1 MAIHEDV
8 FGGGN
13 AIEVV
18 VRWHEKAISDF
29 NKNSPKSYE
38 QIKQLLE
45 GKELKCYW
53 LKVKDIEQRII
64 TPFQDQEFQFE
75 IYAEWDEKLFSHKIK
90 VKTNKKTRVVSPL
103 SIPQEKEYLIEE
115 TCRFV
120 FIDINDA
127 RFPVRE
133 QLDLFERVSKL
144 DILPKTRIEN
154 DLEIWDK
161 YILAQD
167 ILLKRYAQPF
177 PVKRYY
183 PLLEVKSESGNVSR
197 YKFKV
202 DLHPPDTTDYKEIE
216 EELRTE
222 FNIYEQFDPEG
233 NIQLKFD
240 DIFRGLDFVI
250 EKKFKQVLERE
261 KAIACILQIKALS
274 SSDTLL
280 NELKTVMPNCTF
292 SSDFKTKQISVFSSD
307 TKINQIPQQIFREY
321 GLRRLGVVAF
331 LRITDSSGKFNV
343 EYRKQELSEKLP
355 FRDFERAKTQFA
367 SGIVRYRNELFKNPN
382 VSSVKFRIGEIYQV
396 SKQNDGTFTDE
407 FWIDLKRDL
416 YNLDFK
422 VEANETTNTLS
433 FDFAT
438 REECIE
444 KYNKL
449 KAISK
454 FQTVYSPDKPDFK
467 FKVKTNLIKNKS
479 DKQLFYERLENLR
492 GVDFQ
497 FALPAKEGVKRTEYL
512 PIGKL
517 MANESDLTS
526 LVFSIPLRRKE
537 EKAAAKKLLE
547 YTDEKL
553 PIPSVEP
560 NLKGDQAKIGW
571 LVQAMAKLSNPTEK
585 PNGKPVNEKLG
596 QFIFDSSK
604 AEEIFKDIS
613 KDSEEWQRVRSNE
626 MLKLNDSQREAVV
639 AALNARDLCLL
650 QGPPGTGK
658 TTVIAELIWQFI
670 SQNQNQKILLTSE
683 TNLAVDNA
691 IEKLIN
697 KEHTLVKPLRIFGKD
712 AKVEEEGKCFSLD
725 RIQQWVDPELYKKQ
739 QEEKESEVEQVALLE
754 DIEEDEDEIT
764 NDNINNNA
772 VKKWMERIAESAH
785 KNSNGKYENAL
796 KNWAIELTQ
805 PVKETRKYFADKYF
819 KYVNVVG
826 STCSSAGSDTF
837 IKSYGKIFLDNY
849 NVVSKLLY
857 LIENAPFSNTIFKS
871 LALLEIPTPN
881 LSVYYDLRQSYYD
894 DYNRMIERLSDSG
907 NDKNLN
913 LFKSEGYKRRETF
926 LNLKSHVESILFPL
940 LRSFA
945 VNFDVVIMDEASKA
959 TPPEMLLPLCF
970 GKKSIVIGDHK
981 QLPPMLNEKEFKEAL
996 LEIKD
1001 PRGKILSEEI
1011 NRDFVETSQFE
1022 RLIMNPKVSKSII
1035 ARLNV
1040 QYRMHPKIN
1049 NVIKQFYTGETD
1061 KGLNPAEELL
1071 EHADDTNLSNPF
1083 SRHHGLLHDQFIKPD
1098 IHTIW
1103 VNVDEPEE
1111 PSGTSRINDREVE
1124 AVKTVLTYL
1133 KNASGFNEY
1142 FTHWDSLKDE
1152 DKRMQEQEVG
1162 IISFYGHQVKKLQ
1175 DVRKYAQNDLNIPV
1189 RLKTVDKFQGME
1201 RNIVIVST
1209 VRSNKIIRNG
1219 IVESNSDI
1227 GFAKAPERLN
1237 VALSRARRLLVVVGN
1252 LHFFESYKDKS
1263 GNAIYKNAID
1273 VIRQEGLVIDD
1284 YKKLNCYK

>member
-1 MAIHEDV
+1 MSFNEDV

-13 AIEVV
+13 AIEIV

-64 TPFQDQEFQFE
+64 IPFQDQEFQFE

-120 FIDINDA
+120 FIDINDV

-144 DILPKTRIEN
+144 DILPKTKIEN

-183 PLLEVKSESGNVSR
+183 PLLEVKSENGNVSR

-321 GLRRLGVVAF
+321 GLRRLGVVAS

-396 SKQNDGTFTDE
+396 SKQNDGTLTDE

-697 KEHTLVKPLRIFGKD
+697 KEHTLVKPLRFGKD
-712 AKVEEEGKCFSLD
+712 TKFEEEGKKYSFN
-725 RIQQWVDPELYKKQ
+725 RIMKWVDEKY
-739 QEEKESEVEQVALLE
+739 EEEEFEDDSSEENDDEEIVKE
-754 DIEEDEDEIT
+754 DPG
-764 NDNINNNA
+764 NNA
-772 VKKWMERIAESAH
+772 VQIWMNRIAESAH

-796 KNWAIELTQ
+796 KNWAIELSQ
-805 PVKETRKYFADKYF
+805 PERNVKKYFADKYF
-819 KYVNVVG
+819 KFANVVG
-826 STCSSAGSDTF
+826 STCSSAGSGSFNRDYAKIF
-837 IKSYGKIFLDNY
+837 NAGFNPKVASEILWLFDNKPDSGKIW
-849 NVVSKLLY
+849 
-857 LIENAPFSNTIFKS
+857 
-871 LALLEIPTPN
+871 ALLEELGLDGEWHNRSQIPE
-881 LSVYYDLRQSYYD
+881 LKAAIKQ
-894 DYNRMIERLSDSG
+894 
-907 NDKNLN
+907 KLN
-913 LFKSEGYKRRETF
+913 TT
-926 LNLKSHVESILFPL
+926 
-940 LRSFA
+940 
-945 VNFDVVIMDEASKA
+945 FDVVIMDEASKA

-1011 NRDFVETSQFE
+1011 NREFVETSQFE

-1273 VIRQEGLVIDD
+1273 IIRQEGLVIDD
-1284 YKKLNCYK
+1284 YKKLNRYK

>member
-321 GLRRLGVVAF
+321 GLRRLGVVAS

-396 SKQNDGTFTDE
+396 SKQNDGTLTDE

-479 DKQLFYERLENLR
+479 DKQLFHERLENLR

-697 KEHTLVKPLRIFGKD
+697 KEHTLVKPLRFGKD
-712 AKVEEEGKCFSLD
+712 TKFEEEGKKYSFN
-725 RIQQWVDPELYKKQ
+725 RIMKWVDEKY
-739 QEEKESEVEQVALLE
+739 EEEEFEDDSSEENDDEEVVKE
-754 DIEEDEDEIT
+754 DPG
-764 NDNINNNA
+764 NNA
-772 VKKWMERIAESAH
+772 VQIWMNRIAESAH

-796 KNWAIELTQ
+796 KNWAIELSQ
-805 PVKETRKYFADKYF
+805 PERNVKKYFADKYF
-819 KYVNVVG
+819 KFANVVG
-826 STCSSAGSDTF
+826 STCSSAGSGSFNRD
-837 IKSYGKIFLDNY
+837 YAKIFNSGF
-849 NVVSKLLY
+849 NPKVASEVLY
-857 LIENAPFSNTIFKS
+857 LIDTYPNSGKIW
-871 LALLEIPTPN
+871 ALLEELGLN
-881 LSVYYDLRQSYYD
+881 GEWH
-894 DYNRMIERLSDSG
+894 NRSQFPEL
-907 NDKNLN
+907 K
-913 LFKSEGYKRRETF
+913 TF
-926 LNLKSHVESILFPL
+926 LSQKLNTI
-940 LRSFA
+940 
-945 VNFDVVIMDEASKA
+945 FDVVIMDEASKA

-970 GKKSIVIGDHK
+970 ARKSIVIGDHK

-1011 NRDFVETSQFE
+1011 NREFVETSQFE

-1061 KGLNPAEELL
+1061 KGLNPAEELI

-1111 PSGTSRINDREVE
+1111 PSGTSRINDKEVE

-1273 VIRQEGLVIDD
+1273 IIRQEGLVIDD
-1284 YKKLNCYK
+1284 YKKLNRYK

>member
-1 MAIHEDV
+1 MYNEEDV

-18 VRWHEKAISDF
+18 VRWHEKAIADF
-29 NKNSPKSYE
+29 NKNSAKSYE

-45 GKELKCYW
+45 GKELKCHW

-64 TPFQDQEFQFE
+64 IPFQNQEFQFE

-103 SIPQEKEYLIEE
+103 SVPQEKEYLIEE
-115 TCRFV
+115 SCRFV
-120 FIDINDA
+120 FIDINDVH
-127 RFPVRE
+127 FPVRE

-167 ILLKRYAQPF
+167 ILLKRYTQPF

-222 FNIYEQFDPEG
+222 LNIYEQFDPEG

-274 SSDTLL
+274 SPDTLL

-307 TKINQIPQQIFREY
+307 TKINQIPQQIYREY
-321 GLRRLGVVAF
+321 GLRRLGVVAS
-331 LRITDSSGKFNV
+331 LRITDSCGKFTV
-343 EYRKQELSEKLP
+343 EFRKQELSEKLP
-355 FRDFERAKTQFA
+355 FRDFERAKNQFA

-396 SKQNDGTFTDE
+396 SKQNDGTLTDE

-497 FALPAKEGVKRTEYL
+497 FALPTKEGVMSTEYL

-526 LVFSIPLRRKE
+526 LVLSISLRRKD
-537 EKAAAKKLLE
+537 EKVAAKKLLE

-613 KDSEEWQRVRSNE
+613 KDSEEWQRVHSNE

-697 KEHTLVKPLRIFGKD
+697 KEHTLVKPLRFGKD
-712 AKVEEEGKCFSLD
+712 TKFEEEGKKYSFN
-725 RIQQWVDPELYKKQ
+725 RIMKWVDEKY
-739 QEEKESEVEQVALLE
+739 EEEEFEDDSSEENDDEEIVKE
-754 DIEEDEDEIT
+754 DPG
-764 NDNINNNA
+764 NNA
-772 VKKWMERIAESAH
+772 VQIWMNRIAESAH

-796 KNWAIELTQ
+796 KNWAIELGQ
-805 PVKETRKYFADKYF
+805 PERNVKKYFADKYF
-819 KYVNVVG
+819 KFANVVG
-826 STCSSAGSDTF
+826 STCSSAGSGSFNRDYAKIF
-837 IKSYGKIFLDNY
+837 NSGFNPKVASEILWLFDNKPDSGKIW
-849 NVVSKLLY
+849 
-857 LIENAPFSNTIFKS
+857 
-871 LALLEIPTPN
+871 ALLEKLGLDGEWHNRSQIPE
-881 LSVYYDLRQSYYD
+881 LKASIKQ
-894 DYNRMIERLSDSG
+894 
-907 NDKNLN
+907 KLN
-913 LFKSEGYKRRETF
+913 TT
-926 LNLKSHVESILFPL
+926 
-940 LRSFA
+940 
-945 VNFDVVIMDEASKA
+945 FDVVIMDEASKA

-1011 NRDFVETSQFE
+1011 NREFVETSQFE

-1061 KGLNPAEELL
+1061 KGLNPAEELI

-1142 FTHWDSLKDE
+1142 FTHWDSLKNE
-1152 DKRMQEQEVG
+1152 DKRIQEQEVG

-1273 VIRQEGLVIDD
+1273 IIRQEGLVIDD
-1284 YKKLNCYK
+1284 YKKLNRYK

>member
-1 MAIHEDV
+1 M
-8 FGGGN
+8 
-13 AIEVV
+13 V

-29 NKNSPKSYE
+29 DKNSPKSYE

-64 TPFQDQEFQFE
+64 IPFQDQEFQFE

-120 FIDINDA
+120 FIDINDG

-177 PVKRYY
+177 LVKRYY

-222 FNIYEQFDPEG
+222 FQIFEQFDADG
-233 NIQLKFD
+233 NIKLKYD
-240 DIFRGLDFVI
+240 DIFRGLDFAI
-250 EKKFKQVLERE
+250 EKKFKAVLERE
-261 KAIACILQIKALS
+261 KTIKCVLQLRALPAYEV
-274 SSDTLL
+274 LA
-280 NELKTVMPNCTF
+280 NELKGLMPNCRI
-292 SSDFKTKQISVFSSD
+292 SVDGKTNQISIFSSD
-307 TKINQIPQQIFREY
+307 TKINQIPANKIQEY
-321 GLRRLGVVAF
+321 GLRRIGVISKYV
-331 LRITDSSGKFNV
+331 ITEKSGKVSTVFKKKSLPENLL
-343 EYRKQELSEKLP
+343 RK
-355 FRDFERAKTQFA
+355 DFEQAKYSFGAESIRQ
-367 SGIVRYRNELFKNPN
+367 SKSINGYDISN
-382 VSSVKFRIGEIYQV
+382 VSKVLIGEYYQV
-396 SKQNDGTFTDE
+396 TKNNDGLFSDE
-407 FWIDLKRDL
+407 FWSDLKRDL

-422 VEANETTNTLS
+422 TITNELSNTIS
-433 FDFAT
+433 FDFIDF
-438 REECIE
+438 EECLS
-444 KYNKL
+444 KFNKL
-449 KAISK
+449 KDLKKFGFSK
-454 FQTVYSPDKPDFK
+454 TPDRPDFV

-537 EKAAAKKLLE
+537 EKAAAKKLQE

-697 KEHTLVKPLRIFGKD
+697 KEHTLVKPLRFGK
-712 AKVEEEGKCFSLD
+712 ATKFEEEGKKYSFN
-725 RIQQWVDPELYKKQ
+725 RIMKWVDEKF
-739 QEEKESEVEQVALLE
+739 EEEEFEDDSSEENDDEEIPRE
-754 DIEEDEDEIT
+754 DSG
-764 NDNINNNA
+764 NNA
-772 VKKWMERIAESAH
+772 VQIWMNRIAESAH

-796 KNWAIELTQ
+796 KNWAIELSQ
-805 PVKETRKYFADKYF
+805 PERNVKKYFADKYF
-819 KYVNVVG
+819 KFANVVG
-826 STCSSAGSDTF
+826 STCSSAGSGSFNRDYAKIF
-837 IKSYGKIFLDNY
+837 NAGFNPKVASEILWLFDNKPDSGKIW
-849 NVVSKLLY
+849 
-857 LIENAPFSNTIFKS
+857 
-871 LALLEIPTPN
+871 ALLEE
-881 LSVYYDLRQSYYD
+881 LDLD
-894 DYNRMIERLSDSG
+894 GEWHNRSQISEL
-907 NDKNLN
+907 KAAIKQKLN
-913 LFKSEGYKRRETF
+913 TT
-926 LNLKSHVESILFPL
+926 
-940 LRSFA
+940 
-945 VNFDVVIMDEASKA
+945 FDVVIMDEASKA

-981 QLPPMLNEKEFKEAL
+981 QLPPMLNENEFKEAL

-1011 NRDFVETSQFE
+1011 NREFVETSQFE

-1071 EHADDTNLSNPF
+1071 EHAYDTNLSNPF

-1111 PSGTSRINDREVE
+1111 PSGTSRINDKEVE

-1263 GNAIYKNAID
+1263 GIAIYKNAID
-1273 VIRQEGLVIDD
+1273 IIRQEGLVIDD
-1284 YKKLNCYK
+1284 YKKLNRYK

>member
-18 VRWHEKAISDF
+18 IRWHEKAIADF
-29 NKNSPKSYE
+29 NKNSSKSYE
-38 QIKQLLE
+38 QVKQLLE

-64 TPFQDQEFQFE
+64 VPVHDQDMQIE
-75 IYAEWDEKLFSHKIK
+75 IFAEWDEKLFSHKVK
-90 VKTNKKTRVVSPL
+90 VKTNKKTRVVTPV

-115 TCRFV
+115 TCRIV
-120 FIDINDA
+120 FIDINDS

-133 QLDLFERVSKL
+133 QLELFERVSSL
-144 DILPKTRIEN
+144 EILPKTKIEN

-167 ILLKRYAQPF
+167 ILLKRYSQPF

-183 PLLEVKSESGNVSR
+183 PLLEVKTESGNVSR

-222 FNIYEQFDPEG
+222 FQIFEQFDPEG
-233 NIQLKFD
+233 NIKLKYD

-250 EKKFKQVLERE
+250 EKKFKSVLERE
-261 KAIACILQIKALS
+261 KAIKCVLQIRALPAYEI
-274 SSDTLL
+274 LA
-280 NELKTVMPNCTF
+280 NELKALMPNCRIST
-292 SSDFKTKQISVFSSD
+292 DGKTSQVSVFSSD
-307 TKINQIPQQIFREY
+307 TKINQIPANKIQEY
-321 GLRRLGVVAF
+321 GLKRLGVISKYVV
-331 LRITDSSGKFNV
+331 TDRSGKSSSV
-343 EYRKQELSEKLP
+343 LKKKSLP
-355 FRDFERAKTQFA
+355 ENMSRRDFEQAKYSFGA
-367 SGIVRYRNELFKNPN
+367 ESIRLSKSEKSSEISN
-382 VSSVKFRIGEIYQV
+382 VSKVLIGEYYQIT
-396 SKQNDGTFTDE
+396 KHNDGLFSDE
-407 FWIDLKRDL
+407 FWSDLKRDL

-422 VEANETTNTLS
+422 TITNELSNTIS
-433 FDFAT
+433 FDFVDL
-438 REECIE
+438 EECIS
-444 KYNKL
+444 KFNKL
-449 KAISK
+449 RDLKKFSFSK
-454 FQTVYSPDKPDFK
+454 TPDRPDFV
-467 FKVKTNLIKNKS
+467 FKVKTNLIKNKTE
-479 DKQLFYERLENLR
+479 KQLFYERLENLR

-497 FALPAKEGVKRTEYL
+497 FALPAKEGVKRAEYL

-517 MANESDLTS
+517 IANESDLTS
-526 LVFSIPLRRKE
+526 LVFSISLRRKD

-553 PIPSVEP
+553 PIPTVEP
-560 NLKGDQAKIGW
+560 NLKGDQAKISW
-571 LVQAMAKLSNPTEK
+571 LAQAMSKISNPSDK

-626 MLKLNDSQREAVV
+626 MLKLNGSQREAVV

-697 KEHTLVKPLRIFGKD
+697 KQHTLVKPLRFGKD
-712 AKVEEEGKCFSLD
+712 TKFEEEGKKYSFN
-725 RIQQWVDPELYKKQ
+725 RIMKWVD
-739 QEEKESEVEQVALLE
+739 EKFE
-754 DIEEDEDEIT
+754 EEDFEDDSSEENDEEEIVKE
-764 NDNINNNA
+764 DPRNNA
-772 VKKWMERIAESAH
+772 VQIWMDRIAESAH

-796 KNWAIELTQ
+796 KNWAIELSQ
-805 PVKETRKYFADKYF
+805 PDRNVKKYFADKYF
-819 KYVNVVG
+819 KFANVVG
-826 STCSSAGSDTF
+826 STCSSAGSGSFNRDYAKIF
-837 IKSYGKIFLDNY
+837 NAGFNAKVASELLWLFDNKPDSGKIW
-849 NVVSKLLY
+849 
-857 LIENAPFSNTIFKS
+857 
-871 LALLEIPTPN
+871 ALLEDLGLEGEWHNRSHIPE
-881 LSVYYDLRQSYYD
+881 LKAAIKQ
-894 DYNRMIERLSDSG
+894 
-907 NDKNLN
+907 KLN
-913 LFKSEGYKRRETF
+913 TT
-926 LNLKSHVESILFPL
+926 
-940 LRSFA
+940 
-945 VNFDVVIMDEASKA
+945 FDVVIMDEASKA

-1011 NRDFVETSQFE
+1011 NREFVETSQFE
-1022 RLIMNPKVSKSII
+1022 RLIMNPKVSKTII

-1061 KGLNPAEELL
+1061 KGLNPAQELI
-1071 EHADDTNLSNPF
+1071 EHADDRELSNPF

-1098 IHTIW
+1098 VHSIW
-1103 VNVDEPEE
+1103 INVDEPEE
-1111 PSGTSRINDREVE
+1111 PSGTSRINEKEVE
-1124 AVKTVLTYL
+1124 VVKTVLTYL

-1142 FTHWDSLKDE
+1142 FSHWEGIKDE

-1219 IVESNSDI
+1219 IVEPNSDI
-1227 GFAKAPERLN
+1227 GFAKASERLN

-1273 VIRQEGLVIDD
+1273 IIRKEGLVIDD
-1284 YKKLNCYK
+1284 YKKLNRYK

>member
-18 VRWHEKAISDF
+18 VRWHEKAIADF
-29 NKNSPKSYE
+29 NKNSIKSYE
-38 QIKQLLE
+38 QIKQLIE
-45 GKELKCYW
+45 GKELKCCW

-64 TPFQDQEFQFE
+64 VPFQDQEFQFE

-133 QLDLFERVSKL
+133 QLEMFERVAKL

-183 PLLEVKSESGNVSR
+183 PLLEVKSENGNVSR

-261 KAIACILQIKALS
+261 KSIACILQIKALS

-280 NELKTVMPNCTF
+280 NELKTVMPNCSF
-292 SSDFKTKQISVFSSD
+292 SSDFKTRQISVFSSD
-307 TKINQIPQQIFREY
+307 TKINQIPQQIIREY
-321 GLRRLGVVAF
+321 GLRRLGVVAS
-331 LRITDSSGKFNV
+331 LRITDSSGKFTV
-343 EYRKQELSEKLP
+343 EYKKQELGEKLP

-396 SKQNDGTFTDE
+396 SKQNDGTLTDE

-454 FQTVYSPDKPDFK
+454 FQTVFSPDKPDFK

-497 FALPAKEGVKRTEYL
+497 FALPAKEGAKRAEYL

-526 LVFSIPLRRKE
+526 LVFSIPLRRKD

-571 LVQAMAKLSNPTEK
+571 LVQAMGKLSNPTEK

-670 SQNQNQKILLTSE
+670 CQNQNQKILLTSE

-697 KEHTLVKPLRIFGKD
+697 KEHTLVKPLRFGKD
-712 AKVEEEGKCFSLD
+712 TKFEEEGKKYSFN
-725 RIQQWVDPELYKKQ
+725 RIMKWVDEKF
-739 QEEKESEVEQVALLE
+739 EEEEFEDDSSEENDDEEIVKE
-754 DIEEDEDEIT
+754 DPG
-764 NDNINNNA
+764 NNA
-772 VKKWMERIAESAH
+772 VQIWMNRIAESAH

-796 KNWAIELTQ
+796 KNWAIELSQ
-805 PVKETRKYFADKYF
+805 PERNVKKYFADKYF
-819 KYVNVVG
+819 KFANVVG
-826 STCSSAGSDTF
+826 STCSSAGSGSFNRDYAKIF
-837 IKSYGKIFLDNY
+837 NAGFNPKVASELLWLFDNKPDSGKIW
-849 NVVSKLLY
+849 
-857 LIENAPFSNTIFKS
+857 
-871 LALLEIPTPN
+871 ALLEELGLDGEWHNRSQIPE
-881 LSVYYDLRQSYYD
+881 LKAAIKQ
-894 DYNRMIERLSDSG
+894 
-907 NDKNLN
+907 KLN
-913 LFKSEGYKRRETF
+913 TT
-926 LNLKSHVESILFPL
+926 
-940 LRSFA
+940 
-945 VNFDVVIMDEASKA
+945 FDVVIMDEASKA

-1011 NRDFVETSQFE
+1011 NREFVETSQFE

-1061 KGLNPAEELL
+1061 KGLNPAEELI

-1111 PSGTSRINDREVE
+1111 PSGTSRINDKEVD

-1273 VIRQEGLVIDD
+1273 IIRKEGLVIDD
-1284 YKKLNCYK
+1284 YKKLNRYK

>member
-45 GKELKCYW
+45 GKELKCFW

-64 TPFQDQEFQFE
+64 IPFQDQEFQFE

-120 FIDINDA
+120 FIDINDG

-321 GLRRLGVVAF
+321 GLRRLGVVAS

-396 SKQNDGTFTDE
+396 SKQNDGTLTDE

-697 KEHTLVKPLRIFGKD
+697 KEHTLVKPLRFGKD
-712 AKVEEEGKCFSLD
+712 TKFEEEGKKYSFN
-725 RIQQWVDPELYKKQ
+725 RIMKWVDEKY
-739 QEEKESEVEQVALLE
+739 EEEEFEDDSSEENDDEEIVKE
-754 DIEEDEDEIT
+754 DPG
-764 NDNINNNA
+764 NNA
-772 VKKWMERIAESAH
+772 VQIWMNRIAESAH

-796 KNWAIELTQ
+796 KNWAIELSQ
-805 PVKETRKYFADKYF
+805 PERNVKKYFADKYF
-819 KYVNVVG
+819 KFANVVG
-826 STCSSAGSDTF
+826 STCSSAGSGSFNRD
-837 IKSYGKIFLDNY
+837 YAKIFNSGF
-849 NVVSKLLY
+849 NPKVASEVLY
-857 LIENAPFSNTIFKS
+857 LIDTYPNSGKIW
-871 LALLEIPTPN
+871 ALLEELGLN
-881 LSVYYDLRQSYYD
+881 GEWH
-894 DYNRMIERLSDSG
+894 NRSQFPEL
-907 NDKNLN
+907 K
-913 LFKSEGYKRRETF
+913 TF
-926 LNLKSHVESILFPL
+926 LSQKLNTI
-940 LRSFA
+940 
-945 VNFDVVIMDEASKA
+945 FDVVIMDEASKA

-970 GKKSIVIGDHK
+970 ARKSIVIGDHK

-1011 NRDFVETSQFE
+1011 NREFVETSQFE

-1061 KGLNPAEELL
+1061 KGLNPAEELI

-1111 PSGTSRINDREVE
+1111 PSGTSRINDKEVE

-1273 VIRQEGLVIDD
+1273 IIRQEGLVIDD
-1284 YKKLNCYK
+1284 YKKLNRYK

>member
-64 TPFQDQEFQFE
+64 IPVQDQEFQFE

-115 TCRFV
+115 SCRFV

-177 PVKRYY
+177 LVKRYY

-222 FNIYEQFDPEG
+222 FQIFEQFDADG
-233 NIQLKFD
+233 NIKLKYD
-240 DIFRGLDFVI
+240 DIFRGLDFAI
-250 EKKFKQVLERE
+250 EKKFKAVLERE
-261 KAIACILQIKALS
+261 KAIKCVLQLRALPS
-274 SSDTLL
+274 YEVLA
-280 NELKTVMPNCTF
+280 NELKGLMPNCRI
-292 SSDFKTKQISVFSSD
+292 SVDGKTSQISIFSSD
-307 TKINQIPQQIFREY
+307 TKINQIPANKIQEY
-321 GLRRLGVVAF
+321 GLRRLGVISKYV
-331 LRITDSSGKFNV
+331 ITEKSGKVSTVFKKKSLPENLL
-343 EYRKQELSEKLP
+343 RK
-355 FRDFERAKTQFA
+355 DFEQAKYSFGAESIRQ
-367 SGIVRYRNELFKNPN
+367 SKSINGYDISN
-382 VSSVKFRIGEIYQV
+382 VSKVLIGEYYQV
-396 SKQNDGTFTDE
+396 TKNNDGLFSDE
-407 FWIDLKRDL
+407 FWSDLKRDL

-422 VEANETTNTLS
+422 TITNELSNTIS
-433 FDFAT
+433 FDFIDL
-438 REECIE
+438 EECLS
-444 KYNKL
+444 KFNKL
-449 KAISK
+449 KDLKKFGFSK
-454 FQTVYSPDKPDFK
+454 TPDRPDFV

-492 GVDFQ
+492 GVDFR
-497 FALPAKEGVKRTEYL
+497 FALPAKEGAKRAEYL

-526 LVFSIPLRRKE
+526 LVFSIPLRRKD

-571 LVQAMAKLSNPTEK
+571 LVQAMGKLSNPTEK

-670 SQNQNQKILLTSE
+670 CQNQNQKILLTSE

-697 KEHTLVKPLRIFGKD
+697 KEHTLVKPLRFGKD
-712 AKVEEEGKCFSLD
+712 AKFEEEGKKYSFN
-725 RIQQWVDPELYKKQ
+725 RIMKWVDEKF
-739 QEEKESEVEQVALLE
+739 EEEEFEDDSSEENDDEEIVKE
-754 DIEEDEDEIT
+754 DPG
-764 NDNINNNA
+764 NNA
-772 VKKWMERIAESAH
+772 VQIWMNRIAESAH

-796 KNWAIELTQ
+796 KNWAIELSQ
-805 PVKETRKYFADKYF
+805 PERNIKKYFADKYF
-819 KYVNVVG
+819 KFANVVG
-826 STCSSAGSDTF
+826 STCSSAGSGSFNRDYAKIF
-837 IKSYGKIFLDNY
+837 NAGFNPKVASELLWLFDNKPDSGKIW
-849 NVVSKLLY
+849 
-857 LIENAPFSNTIFKS
+857 
-871 LALLEIPTPN
+871 ALLEELGLDGEWHNRSQIPE
-881 LSVYYDLRQSYYD
+881 LKAAIKQ
-894 DYNRMIERLSDSG
+894 
-907 NDKNLN
+907 KLN
-913 LFKSEGYKRRETF
+913 TT
-926 LNLKSHVESILFPL
+926 
-940 LRSFA
+940 
-945 VNFDVVIMDEASKA
+945 FDVVIMDEASKA

-1011 NRDFVETSQFE
+1011 NREFVETSQFE

-1273 VIRQEGLVIDD
+1273 IIRQEGLVIDD
-1284 YKKLNCYK
+1284 YKKLNRYK

>member
-1 MAIHEDV
+1 MSFNEDV

-18 VRWHEKAISDF
+18 VRWHEKAIADF

-64 TPFQDQEFQFE
+64 IPFQDQEFQFE
-75 IYAEWDEKLFSHKIK
+75 IYAEWDEKMFSHKIK

-115 TCRFV
+115 TCRIV
-120 FIDINDA
+120 FIDMNDA

-133 QLDLFERVSKL
+133 QLELFERVAKL
-144 DILPKTRIEN
+144 DILPKTRIDN

-177 PVKRYY
+177 LIKRYY
-183 PLLEVKSESGNVSR
+183 PLLEVKSENGNVSR

-261 KAIACILQIKALS
+261 KSIACILQIKALS

-321 GLRRLGVVAF
+321 GLRRLGVVAS
-331 LRITDSSGKFNV
+331 LRITDSSGKFTV

-382 VSSVKFRIGEIYQV
+382 VSRVKFRIGEIYQV
-396 SKQNDGTFTDE
+396 SKQNDGTLTDE

-454 FQTVYSPDKPDFK
+454 FQTVFSPDKPDFK

-497 FALPAKEGVKRTEYL
+497 FALPAKEGAKRAEYW

-526 LVFSIPLRRKE
+526 LVFSIPLRRKD

-571 LVQAMAKLSNPTEK
+571 LVQAMGKLSNPTEK

-670 SQNQNQKILLTSE
+670 CQNQNQKILLTSE

-697 KEHTLVKPLRIFGKD
+697 KEHTLVKPLRFGKD
-712 AKVEEEGKCFSLD
+712 TKFEEEGKKYSFN
-725 RIQQWVDPELYKKQ
+725 RIMKWVDEKF
-739 QEEKESEVEQVALLE
+739 EEEEFEDDSSEENDDEEIVKE
-754 DIEEDEDEIT
+754 DPG
-764 NDNINNNA
+764 NNA
-772 VKKWMERIAESAH
+772 VQIWMNRIAESAH

-796 KNWAIELTQ
+796 KNWAIELSR
-805 PVKETRKYFADKYF
+805 PERNVKKYFADKYF
-819 KYVNVVG
+819 KFANVVG
-826 STCSSAGSDTF
+826 STCSSAGSGSFNRDYAKIF
-837 IKSYGKIFLDNY
+837 NAGFNPKVASELLWLFDNKPDSGKIWALMEELGLDGEWHNRSQIPELK
-849 NVVSKLLY
+849 VAIKQKL
-857 LIENAPFSNTIFKS
+857 ST
-871 LALLEIPTPN
+871 T
-881 LSVYYDLRQSYYD
+881 
-894 DYNRMIERLSDSG
+894 
-907 NDKNLN
+907 
-913 LFKSEGYKRRETF
+913 
-926 LNLKSHVESILFPL
+926 
-940 LRSFA
+940 
-945 VNFDVVIMDEASKA
+945 FDVVIMDEASKA

-981 QLPPMLNEKEFKEAL
+981 QLPPMMNEKEFKEAL

-1061 KGLNPAEELL
+1061 KGLNPAEELI
-1071 EHADDTNLSNPF
+1071 EYADDTNLSNPF

-1111 PSGTSRINDREVE
+1111 PSGTSRINDKEVD

-1175 DVRKYAQNDLNIPV
+1175 DVRKFAQNDLNIPV

-1219 IVESNSDI
+1219 NVESNSDI

-1273 VIRQEGLVIDD
+1273 LIRKEGLVIDD
-1284 YKKLNCYK
+1284 YKKLNRYK

>member
-18 VRWHEKAISDF
+18 IRWHEKAIADF
-29 NKNSPKSYE
+29 NKNSSKSYE
-38 QIKQLLE
+38 QVKQLLE

-64 TPFQDQEFQFE
+64 VPLNDEDIQIE
-75 IYAEWDEKLFSHKIK
+75 IFAEWDEKLFSHKVK
-90 VKTNKKTRVVSPL
+90 VKTNKKTKVVTPVSL
-103 SIPQEKEYLIEE
+103 PQEKEYLIEE
-115 TCRFV
+115 TCRIV
-120 FIDINDA
+120 FIDINDS

-133 QLDLFERVSKL
+133 QLELFERVSSL
-144 DILPKTRIEN
+144 GILPKTRIEN

-167 ILLKRYAQPF
+167 ILLKRYSQPF
-177 PVKRYY
+177 PLMRYY
-183 PLLEVKSESGNVSR
+183 PLLELKTESGNVSR

-202 DLHPPDTTDYKEIE
+202 DMHPPDTTDYKEIE

-222 FNIYEQFDPEG
+222 FQIFEQFDPEG
-233 NIQLKFD
+233 NIKLKYD

-250 EKKFKQVLERE
+250 EKKYKSVLERE
-261 KAIACILQIKALS
+261 KAIKCVLQIRALP
-274 SSDTLL
+274 TYEILA
-280 NELKTVMPNCTF
+280 NELKALMPNCRIST
-292 SSDFKTKQISVFSSD
+292 DRKTSQVSVFSSD
-307 TKINQIPQQIFREY
+307 TKINQIPANKIQEY
-321 GLRRLGVVAF
+321 GLKRLGVISKYEV
-331 LRITDSSGKFNV
+331 TDRLGKSSSVFKKKSLPENM
-343 EYRKQELSEKLP
+343 P
-355 FRDFERAKTQFA
+355 FRDFEQAKYSFGA
-367 SGIVRYRNELFKNPN
+367 ESIRLSKSEKSSDISN
-382 VSSVKFRIGEIYQV
+382 VSKVLIGEYYQIT
-396 SKQNDGTFTDE
+396 KHNDGLFSDE
-407 FWIDLKRDL
+407 FWSDLKRDL

-422 VEANETTNTLS
+422 TITNELSNTIS
-433 FDFAT
+433 FDFVDL
-438 REECIE
+438 EECI
-444 KYNKL
+444 
-449 KAISK
+449 SK
-454 FQTVYSPDKPDFK
+454 FKKLRDLKKFSFSKTPDKSDFV
-467 FKVKTNLIKNKS
+467 FKVKTNLIKNKT
-479 DKQLFYERLENLR
+479 DKQLLYERIENLR

-497 FALPAKEGVKRTEYL
+497 FALPAKEGVTRVEYL

-517 MANESDLTS
+517 KTNESDLTS
-526 LVFSIPLRRKE
+526 LVFIISLRGKD

-553 PIPSVEP
+553 PIPTVAP
-560 NLKGDQAKIGW
+560 NLKGDIAKISW
-571 LVQAMAKLSNPTEK
+571 LVQAMAKISNPTDK
-585 PNGKPVNEKLG
+585 LNGKPVNEKLG

-697 KEHTLVKPLRIFGKD
+697 KKHTIVKPLRVFGKD
-712 AKVEEEGKCFSLD
+712 AKVEEEGKCFSLE

-739 QEEKESEVEQVALLE
+739 QEEKQGNVEELSLSE
-754 DIEEDEDEIT
+754 DIEEEDDKIVKE
-764 NDNINNNA
+764 NINNNA
-772 VKKWMERIAESAH
+772 VQKWMNRIAQSAH
-785 KNSNGKYENAL
+785 MNSNGKYENAL
-796 KNWAIELTQ
+796 KNWAFELGQ
-805 PVKETRKYFADKYF
+805 PDRNVKEYFANKYF
-819 KYVNVVG
+819 KFANVVG
-826 STCSSAGSDTF
+826 STCSSAGSDSF
-837 IKSYGKIFLDNY
+837 VRSYGNIFLTNY
-849 NVVSKLLY
+849 KLVSKILFNV
-857 LIENAPFSNTIFKS
+857 ENAPFSNSIFS
-871 LALLEIPTPN
+871 ALKGLEIVTPD
-881 LSVYYDLRQSYYD
+881 LTTYYSLRQAYFD
-894 DYNRMIERLSDSG
+894 DYNRTIKRLLELD
-907 NDKNLN
+907 NDRNLN
-913 LFKSEGYKRRETF
+913 QFKTEGYKRRQCF
-926 LNLKSHVESILFPL
+926 LDLKAHVETIIYPL
-940 LRSFA
+940 LSPYKIC
-945 VNFDVVIMDEASKA
+945 FDVVIMDEASKA

-1011 NRDFVETSQFE
+1011 NREFLETSQFE
-1022 RLIMNPKVSKSII
+1022 RLIMNPKVSKTII

-1049 NVIKQFYTGETD
+1049 NVIKQFYSGETD
-1061 KGLNPAEELL
+1061 MGLNPAQELI
-1071 EHADDTNLSNPF
+1071 EHADDRDLSNPF

-1103 VNVDEPEE
+1103 VDVDEPEE
-1111 PSGTSRINDREVE
+1111 PSGTSRVNEKEVE
-1124 AVKTVLTYL
+1124 VVKTVLTYL
-1133 KNASGFNEY
+1133 KNASGFNE
-1142 FTHWDSLKDE
+1142 FFSHWECITDE

-1209 VRSNKIIRNG
+1209 VRSNKIILNG
-1219 IVESNSDI
+1219 IVEPNSDI

-1273 VIRQEGLVIDD
+1273 IIRKEGLVIDD
-1284 YKKLNCYK
+1284 YKKLNRYK

>member
-1 MAIHEDV
+1 MSIHEDI
-8 FGGGN
+8 FGGGS
-13 AIEVV
+13 AIEII
-18 VRWHEKAISDF
+18 VRWHEKAIVDF
-29 NKNSPKSYE
+29 NKNSSKSFE

-53 LKVKDIEQRII
+53 LKVKDLEQRII
-64 TPFQDQEFQFE
+64 IPFPEQEFQFE
-75 IYAEWDEKLFSHKIK
+75 IFAEWDEKLFSHKVK
-90 VKTNKKTRVVSPL
+90 VKTNKKTRVVSPI
-103 SIPQEKEYLIEE
+103 SIPQDQEYLIEE
-115 TCRFV
+115 TCRIV
-120 FIDINDA
+120 FIDINDS

-133 QLDLFERVSKL
+133 QLELFERVISL
-144 DILPKTRIEN
+144 EILPKTKIEN

-161 YILAQD
+161 YIQAQD
-167 ILLKRYAQPF
+167 ILLKRYSQPF

-233 NIQLKFD
+233 NIQLKLD
-240 DIFRGLDFVI
+240 DVFRGLDFVI
-250 EKKFKQVLERE
+250 DKKFKQVLERD
-261 KAIACILQIKALS
+261 KSIACILQIKALS
-274 SSDTLL
+274 SLDAIV
-280 NELKTVMPNCTF
+280 NELKAVMLDCTF
-292 SSDFKTKQISVFSSD
+292 SSDFRSKQLSVFSSNS
-307 TKINQIPQQIFREY
+307 KINQIPQSIYREY
-321 GLRRLGVVAF
+321 GLKRLGVVASI
-331 LRITDSSGKFNV
+331 RITDKTGKYTI
-343 EYRKQELSEKLP
+343 EYKKQELNERMP

-382 VSSVKFRIGEIYQV
+382 ISSVKFRIGELYQV
-396 SKQNDGTFTDE
+396 TKQNDGTLTDE
-407 FWIDLKRDL
+407 FWVDLKRDL

-422 VEANETTNTLS
+422 IEANETTNTLS
-433 FDFAT
+433 FDFVT
-438 REECIE
+438 KEECIE
-444 KYNKL
+444 KYGKL

-454 FQTVYSPDKPDFK
+454 FQTVFSPDKPDFK
-467 FKVKTNLIKNKS
+467 FKVKTNLIKNKT

-497 FALPAKEGVKRTEYL
+497 FALPTKEGVKRSDYL
-512 PIGKL
+512 AIGKL
-517 MANESDLTS
+517 IANESDLTS
-526 LVFSIPLRRKE
+526 LVFSIPLRRKD
-537 EKAAAKKLLE
+537 EKAIAKKLLE

-553 PIPSVEP
+553 PISSVEP

-571 LVQAMAKLSNPTEK
+571 LVQAMSKLTNQSDK

-613 KDSEEWQRVRSNE
+613 KDSDEWQRVRSNE

-670 SQNQNQKILLTSE
+670 RQNQNQKILLTSE

-697 KEHTLVKPLRIFGKD
+697 KEHTLVKPLRFGKD
-712 AKVEEEGKCFSLD
+712 SKFEEEGKKYSFN
-725 RIQQWVDPELYKKQ
+725 RVMKWVD
-739 QEEKESEVEQVALLE
+739 EKFE
-754 DIEEDEDEIT
+754 EEDFEDDSSEENDDEEIVKE
-764 NDNINNNA
+764 DPRNNA
-772 VKKWMERIAESAH
+772 VQIWMNRIAESSH
-785 KNSNGKYENAL
+785 KNSNGKFGNAL
-796 KNWAIELTQ
+796 KDWAIELSQ
-805 PVKETRKYFADKYF
+805 PDRNVKKYFADKYF
-819 KYVNVVG
+819 KFANVVG
-826 STCSSAGSDTF
+826 STCSSAGSGSFNRD
-837 IKSYGKIFLDNY
+837 YAKIFNSGF
-849 NVVSKLLY
+849 NPKVANEILY
-857 LIENAPFSNTIFKS
+857 LIDTYPNSRKIWS
-871 LALLEIPTPN
+871 LLEE
-881 LSVYYDLRQSYYD
+881 LGLEGEWH
-894 DYNRMIERLSDSG
+894 NRSQFSEV
-907 NDKNLN
+907 KTALN
-913 LFKSEGYKRRETF
+913 QK
-926 LNLKSHVESILFPL
+926 LNTT
-940 LRSFA
+940 
-945 VNFDVVIMDEASKA
+945 FDVVIMDEASKA

-1011 NRDFVETSQFE
+1011 NREFVETSQFE
-1022 RLIMNPKVSKSII
+1022 RLIMNPKVSKTII
-1035 ARLNV
+1035 ARLNI

-1061 KGLNPAEELL
+1061 KGLNPAPELI
-1071 EHADDTNLSNPF
+1071 ENADDKNLSNPF
-1083 SRHHGLLHDQFIKPD
+1083 SRYHGLLHDQFIKPD

-1111 PSGTSRINDREVE
+1111 PSGTSRINEKEVE

-1133 KNASGFNEY
+1133 KNASGFTDY
-1142 FTHWDSLKDE
+1142 FANWEAIRDE
-1152 DKRMQEQEVG
+1152 DRRIQEQEVG

-1175 DVRKYAQNDLNIPV
+1175 DVRKYAQNELNIPV

-1219 IVESNSDI
+1219 IVETNSDI

-1237 VALSRARRLLVVVGN
+1237 VALSRARRLLIVVGN
-1252 LHFFESYKDKS
+1252 LYFFESYKDKF

-1273 VIRQEGLVIDD
+1273 IIRKEGLVIED
-1284 YKKLNCYK
+1284 YKKLNRYK

>member
-45 GKELKCYW
+45 GKELKCFW

-64 TPFQDQEFQFE
+64 IPFQDQEFQFE

-120 FIDINDA
+120 FIDINDG

-274 SSDTLL
+274 SSDALL

-307 TKINQIPQQIFREY
+307 TKINQIPQQIFKEY
-321 GLRRLGVVAF
+321 GLRRLGVVAS

-396 SKQNDGTFTDE
+396 SKQNDGTLTDE

-697 KEHTLVKPLRIFGKD
+697 KEHTLVKPLRFGKD
-712 AKVEEEGKCFSLD
+712 TKFEEEGKKYSFN
-725 RIQQWVDPELYKKQ
+725 RIMKWVDEKY
-739 QEEKESEVEQVALLE
+739 EEEEFEDDSSEENDDEEIVKE
-754 DIEEDEDEIT
+754 DPG
-764 NDNINNNA
+764 NNA
-772 VKKWMERIAESAH
+772 VQIWMNRIAESAH

-796 KNWAIELTQ
+796 KNWAIELSQ
-805 PVKETRKYFADKYF
+805 PERNVKKYFADKYF
-819 KYVNVVG
+819 KFANVVG
-826 STCSSAGSDTF
+826 STCSSAGSGSFNRD
-837 IKSYGKIFLDNY
+837 YAKIFNSGF
-849 NVVSKLLY
+849 NPKVASEVLY
-857 LIENAPFSNTIFKS
+857 LIDTYPNSGKIW
-871 LALLEIPTPN
+871 ALLEELGLN
-881 LSVYYDLRQSYYD
+881 GEWH
-894 DYNRMIERLSDSG
+894 NRSQFPEL
-907 NDKNLN
+907 K
-913 LFKSEGYKRRETF
+913 TF
-926 LNLKSHVESILFPL
+926 LSQKLNTI
-940 LRSFA
+940 
-945 VNFDVVIMDEASKA
+945 FDVVIMDEASKA

-970 GKKSIVIGDHK
+970 ARKSIVIGDHK

-1011 NRDFVETSQFE
+1011 NREFVETSQFE

-1061 KGLNPAEELL
+1061 KGLNPAEELI

-1111 PSGTSRINDREVE
+1111 PSGTSRINDKEVE

-1263 GNAIYKNAID
+1263 GYAIYKNAID
-1273 VIRQEGLVIDD
+1273 IIRQEGLVIDD
-1284 YKKLNCYK
+1284 YKKLNRYK

>member
-18 VRWHEKAISDF
+18 IRWHEKAIADF
-29 NKNSPKSYE
+29 NKNNSKSYE
-38 QIKQLLE
+38 QVKQLLE

-64 TPFQDQEFQFE
+64 VPIHDQDIQIE
-75 IYAEWDEKLFSHKIK
+75 IFAEWDEKLFSHKVK
-90 VKTNKKTRVVSPL
+90 VKTNKKTRVITPV

-115 TCRFV
+115 TCRIV

-133 QLDLFERVSKL
+133 QLELFERVSSL
-144 DILPKTRIEN
+144 EILPKTRIEN

-167 ILLKRYAQPF
+167 ILLKRYSQPF

-183 PLLEVKSESGNVSR
+183 PLLEVKTDSGNVSR

-222 FNIYEQFDPEG
+222 FNVYEQFDPEG
-233 NIQLKFD
+233 NIQLKLD
-240 DIFRGLDFVI
+240 DVFRGLDFAI
-250 EKKFKQVLERE
+250 EKKFKNVLERE
-261 KAIACILQIKALS
+261 KSIACILQIKALS
-274 SSDTLL
+274 SLDTIQ
-280 NELKTVMPNCTF
+280 NELKAAMPNCTF
-292 SSDFKTKQISVFSSD
+292 GSDFKTKQISIFSSD
-307 TKINQIPQQIFREY
+307 TKINQIPQQIFKEY
-321 GLRRLGVVAF
+321 GLKRLGVVAS
-331 LRITDSSGKFNV
+331 LRITDNSGKFTV
-343 EYRKQELSEKLP
+343 EYRKQELNERMP
-355 FRDFERAKTQFA
+355 FRDFERAKAQFA

-382 VSSVKFRIGEIYQV
+382 VSSVKFRIGELYQV
-396 SKQNDGTFTDE
+396 TKQNDGTLTDE
-407 FWIDLKRDL
+407 FWMDLKRDL

-438 REECIE
+438 KEECLE
-444 KYNKL
+444 KYAKL

-454 FQTVYSPDKPDFK
+454 FQTAYSPDKPDFK
-467 FKVKTNLIKNKS
+467 FKVKTNLIKNKT

-497 FALPAKEGVKRTEYL
+497 FALPAKEGVKRAEYL

-526 LVFSIPLRRKE
+526 LVFSISLRKKD

-553 PIPSVEP
+553 PIPTVEP
-560 NLKGDQAKIGW
+560 NLKGDQAKISW
-571 LVQAMAKLSNPTEK
+571 LVQAMAKISNPSDK

-613 KDSEEWQRVRSNE
+613 KDSEEWQRIRSNE

-697 KEHTLVKPLRIFGKD
+697 KQHTLVKPLRFGKD
-712 AKVEEEGKCFSLD
+712 TKFEEEGKKYSFN
-725 RIQQWVDPELYKKQ
+725 RIMKWVD
-739 QEEKESEVEQVALLE
+739 EKFE
-754 DIEEDEDEIT
+754 EEDFEDDSSEENEEEEIIKE
-764 NDNINNNA
+764 DPRNNA
-772 VKKWMERIAESAH
+772 VQIWMNRIAESAH

-796 KNWAIELTQ
+796 KNWAIELSQ
-805 PVKETRKYFADKYF
+805 PDRNVKKYFADKYF
-819 KYVNVVG
+819 KFANVVG
-826 STCSSAGSDTF
+826 STCSSAGSGSFNRDYAKIF
-837 IKSYGKIFLDNY
+837 NAGFNAKVASELLWLFDNKPDSGKIW
-849 NVVSKLLY
+849 
-857 LIENAPFSNTIFKS
+857 
-871 LALLEIPTPN
+871 ALLEDLGLEGEWHNRSHIPE
-881 LSVYYDLRQSYYD
+881 LKAAIKQ
-894 DYNRMIERLSDSG
+894 
-907 NDKNLN
+907 KLN
-913 LFKSEGYKRRETF
+913 TT
-926 LNLKSHVESILFPL
+926 
-940 LRSFA
+940 
-945 VNFDVVIMDEASKA
+945 FDVVIMDEASKA

-1011 NRDFVETSQFE
+1011 NREFVETSQFE
-1022 RLIMNPKVSKSII
+1022 RLIMNPKVSKTII

-1061 KGLNPAEELL
+1061 KGLNPAQELI
-1071 EHADDTNLSNPF
+1071 EHADDRELSNPF

-1098 IHTIW
+1098 VHTIW
-1103 VNVDEPEE
+1103 INVDEPEE
-1111 PSGTSRINDREVE
+1111 PSGTSRINEKEVE
-1124 AVKTVLTYL
+1124 VVKTVLTYL

-1142 FTHWDSLKDE
+1142 FSHWEGIKDE

-1162 IISFYGHQVKKLQ
+1162 IISFYGHQVKRLQ

-1219 IVESNSDI
+1219 IVEPNSDI

-1273 VIRQEGLVIDD
+1273 IIRKEGLVIDD
-1284 YKKLNCYK
+1284 YKKLNRYK

>member
-1 MAIHEDV
+1 MYFSEDI
-8 FGGGN
+8 FGSGN
-13 AIEVV
+13 TIEVV
-18 VRWHEKAISDF
+18 VRWHEKAIAEF
-29 NKNSPKSYE
+29 NKNSAKSYE

-64 TPFQDQEFQFE
+64 IPFQDQEIQFE

-120 FIDINDA
+120 FIDINDS
-127 RFPVRE
+127 RWPVAE
-133 QLDLFERVSKL
+133 QRSLFQRVSEL

-183 PLLEVKSESGNVSR
+183 PLLEVKSENGNVSR

-250 EKKFKQVLERE
+250 EKKFKQILERE
-261 KAIACILQIKALS
+261 KSIACILQIKALS
-274 SSDTLL
+274 CSDTLL
-280 NELKTVMPNCTF
+280 NELKTVIPNCTF

-307 TKINQIPQQIFREY
+307 TKINQIPQQIIREY
-321 GLRRLGVVAF
+321 GLRRLGVVAS
-331 LRITDSSGKFNV
+331 LRITDSSGKFTV
-343 EYRKQELSEKLP
+343 EYKKQELGEKLP

-396 SKQNDGTFTDE
+396 SKQNDGTLTDE
-407 FWIDLKRDL
+407 FWIDLKRDI
-416 YNLDFK
+416 YNLEFK
-422 VEANETTNTLS
+422 VESNETTNTLS

-438 REECIE
+438 RDECIE

-454 FQTVYSPDKPDFK
+454 FQTVFSPDKRDFK

-517 MANESDLTS
+517 MANESDMTS
-526 LVFSIPLRRKE
+526 LAFSIPLRRKE

-697 KEHTLVKPLRIFGKD
+697 KEHTLVKPLRFGKD
-712 AKVEEEGKCFSLD
+712 TKFEEEGKKYSFN
-725 RIQQWVDPELYKKQ
+725 RIMKWVDEKF
-739 QEEKESEVEQVALLE
+739 EEEEFEDDSSEE
-754 DIEEDEDEIT
+754 
-764 NDNINNNA
+764 NDNEEIVKEDPSNNA
-772 VKKWMERIAESAH
+772 VQIWMNRIAESAH

-796 KNWAIELTQ
+796 KNWAIELSQ
-805 PVKETRKYFADKYF
+805 PERNVKKYFADKYF
-819 KYVNVVG
+819 KFANVVG
-826 STCSSAGSDTF
+826 STCSSAGSGSFNRD
-837 IKSYGKIFLDNY
+837 YAKIFNSGF
-849 NVVSKLLY
+849 NPKVASEVLY
-857 LIENAPFSNTIFKS
+857 LIDTYPNSGKIW
-871 LALLEIPTPN
+871 ALLEELGLN
-881 LSVYYDLRQSYYD
+881 GEWH
-894 DYNRMIERLSDSG
+894 NRSQFPEL
-907 NDKNLN
+907 K
-913 LFKSEGYKRRETF
+913 TF
-926 LNLKSHVESILFPL
+926 LSQKLNTI
-940 LRSFA
+940 
-945 VNFDVVIMDEASKA
+945 FDVVIMDEASKA

-970 GKKSIVIGDHK
+970 ARKSIVIGDHK

-1011 NRDFVETSQFE
+1011 NREFVETSQFE

-1061 KGLNPAEELL
+1061 KGLNPAKELL
-1071 EHADDTNLSNPF
+1071 EHANDKNLSNPF

-1111 PSGTSRINDREVE
+1111 PSGTSRINDNEVE
-1124 AVKTVLTYL
+1124 AVKTVLTYI

-1201 RNIVIVST
+1201 RNIVVVST

-1252 LHFFESYKDKS
+1252 LQFFESYKDKS

-1273 VIRQEGLVIDD
+1273 IIRQEGLVIDD
-1284 YKKLNCYK
+1284 YKKLNRYK

>member
-18 VRWHEKAISDF
+18 VRWHEKNIFDF

-38 QIKQLLE
+38 QIKQLLV

-64 TPFQDQEFQFE
+64 IPFQDQEFQFE

-133 QLDLFERVSKL
+133 QLELYERVSKL

-161 YILAQD
+161 YIFAQD

-202 DLHPPDTTDYKEIE
+202 DLHPPDTTDYKGIE

-222 FNIYEQFDPEG
+222 FQIFEQFDADG
-233 NIQLKFD
+233 NIKLKYD
-240 DIFRGLDFVI
+240 DIFRGLDYAI
-250 EKKFKQVLERE
+250 EKKFKAVLERE
-261 KAIACILQIKALS
+261 KAIKCVLQLRALPAYEV
-274 SSDTLL
+274 LA
-280 NELKTVMPNCTF
+280 NEFKGLMPNCRI
-292 SSDFKTKQISVFSSD
+292 SIDGKTSQISIFSSD
-307 TKINQIPQQIFREY
+307 TKINQIPADKIQEY
-321 GLRRLGVVAF
+321 GLRRLGVISKYV
-331 LRITDSSGKFNV
+331 ITEKSGKVSTVFKKKSLPENLL
-343 EYRKQELSEKLP
+343 RK
-355 FRDFERAKTQFA
+355 DFEQTKYSFGAESIRQSK
-367 SGIVRYRNELFKNPN
+367 SINGYDISN
-382 VSSVKFRIGEIYQV
+382 VSKVLIGEYYQV
-396 SKQNDGTFTDE
+396 TKNNDGLFSDE
-407 FWIDLKRDL
+407 FWSDLKRDL

-422 VEANETTNTLS
+422 TITNELSNTIS
-433 FDFAT
+433 FDFIDF
-438 REECIE
+438 EECLS
-444 KYNKL
+444 KFNKL
-449 KAISK
+449 KDLKKFGFSK
-454 FQTVYSPDKPDFK
+454 TPDRPDFV

-526 LVFSIPLRRKE
+526 LVFSIPLRRKD

-585 PNGKPVNEKLG
+585 PNGKPVNENLG
-596 QFIFDSSK
+596 HFIFDSSK

-613 KDSEEWQRVRSNE
+613 RDSEEWQRVRSNE
-626 MLKLNDSQREAVV
+626 MLKLNESQREAVV

-697 KEHTLVKPLRIFGKD
+697 KEHTLVKPLRFGKD
-712 AKVEEEGKCFSLD
+712 TKFEEEGKKYSFN
-725 RIQQWVDPELYKKQ
+725 RIMQWVDEKF
-739 QEEKESEVEQVALLE
+739 EEEEFEDDSSEENDDEEIVKE
-754 DIEEDEDEIT
+754 DPG
-764 NDNINNNA
+764 NNA
-772 VKKWMERIAESAH
+772 VQIWMNRIAESAH

-796 KNWAIELTQ
+796 KHWAIELSQ
-805 PVKETRKYFADKYF
+805 PDRNVKKYFADKYF
-819 KYVNVVG
+819 KFANVVG
-826 STCSSAGSDTF
+826 STCSSAGSESF
-837 IKSYGKIFLDNY
+837 VRSYGNIFFSNY
-849 NVVSKLLY
+849 KLVSKILY
-857 LIENAPFSNTIFKS
+857 LVENAPFSNSIFNGLKE
-871 LALLEIPTPN
+871 LEIDSPDLTIYYRLRQIYFDDFNRTVERLTDLDNDRN
-881 LSVYYDLRQSYYD
+881 LSQ
-894 DYNRMIERLSDSG
+894 
-907 NDKNLN
+907 
-913 LFKSEGYKRRETF
+913 FKTEGYKKRQCF
-926 LNLKSHVESILFPL
+926 LDLRGHLENIVYPL
-940 LRSFA
+940 LNRYKIF
-945 VNFDVVIMDEASKA
+945 FDVVVMDEASKA

-970 GKKSIVIGDHK
+970 GRKSIVIGDHK

-1011 NRDFVETSQFE
+1011 NREFVETSQFE

-1061 KGLNPAEELL
+1061 KGLNPAQELI
-1071 EHADDTNLSNPF
+1071 EHADDMNLSNPF
-1083 SRHHGLLHDQFIKPD
+1083 SRHHGLLHDQFIKPH

-1111 PSGTSRINDREVE
+1111 PSGTSRINDKEVE
-1124 AVKTVLTYL
+1124 TVKTVLTYL

-1175 DVRKYAQNDLNIPV
+1175 DVKKYAQNDLNIPV

-1219 IVESNSDI
+1219 NVEPNSDI

-1273 VIRQEGLVIDD
+1273 IIRQEGLVIDD
-1284 YKKLNCYK
+1284 YKKLNRYK

>member
-18 VRWHEKAISDF
+18 VRWHEKAIADF
-29 NKNSPKSYE
+29 NKNSAKSYE

-45 GKELKCYW
+45 GKELKCFW

-64 TPFQDQEFQFE
+64 IPFQDQEFQFE

-90 VKTNKKTRVVSPL
+90 VKTNKKTRVVSPF
-103 SIPQEKEYLIEE
+103 SIPQEKGYLIEE

-144 DILPKTRIEN
+144 DILPKTKIEN

-183 PLLEVKSESGNVSR
+183 PLLEVKSENGNVSR

-280 NELKTVMPNCTF
+280 NELKSVMPNCTF

-321 GLRRLGVVAF
+321 GLRRLGVVAS
-331 LRITDSSGKFNV
+331 LRITDSSGKFTV
-343 EYRKQELSEKLP
+343 DYRKQELSEKLP
-355 FRDFERAKTQFA
+355 FRDFERAKSQFA
-367 SGIVRYRNELFKNPN
+367 SSIVRYRNELFKNPN

-396 SKQNDGTFTDE
+396 SKQNDGTLTDE

-526 LVFSIPLRRKE
+526 LVFSIPLRRKD

-626 MLKLNDSQREAVV
+626 MLNLNDSQREAVV

-697 KEHTLVKPLRIFGKD
+697 KEHTLVKPLRFGKD
-712 AKVEEEGKCFSLD
+712 TKFEEEGKKYSFN
-725 RIQQWVDPELYKKQ
+725 RIMKWVDEKF
-739 QEEKESEVEQVALLE
+739 EEEEFEDDSSEENDDEEIVKE
-754 DIEEDEDEIT
+754 DPG
-764 NDNINNNA
+764 NNA
-772 VKKWMERIAESAH
+772 VQIWMNRIADSAH
-785 KNSNGKYENAL
+785 KNSNVKYENAL
-796 KNWAIELTQ
+796 KNWAIELSQ
-805 PVKETRKYFADKYF
+805 PERNVKKYFADKYF
-819 KYVNVVG
+819 KFANVVG
-826 STCSSAGSDTF
+826 STCSSAGSGSFNRD
-837 IKSYGKIFLDNY
+837 YAKIFNSGF
-849 NVVSKLLY
+849 NPKVASEVLY
-857 LIENAPFSNTIFKS
+857 LIDTYPNSGKIW
-871 LALLEIPTPN
+871 ALLEELGLN
-881 LSVYYDLRQSYYD
+881 CEWH
-894 DYNRMIERLSDSG
+894 NRSQFPEL
-907 NDKNLN
+907 K
-913 LFKSEGYKRRETF
+913 TF
-926 LNLKSHVESILFPL
+926 LSQKLNTI
-940 LRSFA
+940 
-945 VNFDVVIMDEASKA
+945 FDVVIMDEASKA

-970 GKKSIVIGDHK
+970 ARKSIVIGDHK

-1011 NRDFVETSQFE
+1011 NREFVETSQFE

-1111 PSGTSRINDREVE
+1111 PSGTSRINDKEVE

-1152 DKRMQEQEVG
+1152 DKRIQEQEVG

-1273 VIRQEGLVIDD
+1273 IIRQEGLVIDD
-1284 YKKLNCYK
+1284 YKKLNRYK

>member
-1 MAIHEDV
+1 MPIHEDV

-18 VRWHEKAISDF
+18 IRWHEKAIADF
-29 NKNSPKSYE
+29 NKNSSKSYE
-38 QIKQLLE
+38 QVKQLLE

-64 TPFQDQEFQFE
+64 VPVYDQDLQIE
-75 IYAEWDEKLFSHKIK
+75 IFAEWDEKLFSHKVK
-90 VKTNKKTRVVSPL
+90 VKTNKKTRVVTPV

-115 TCRFV
+115 TCRIV
-120 FIDINDA
+120 FIDINDSL
-127 RFPVRE
+127 FPVRE
-133 QLDLFERVSKL
+133 QLELFERVSSL
-144 DILPKTRIEN
+144 EILPKTRIEN

-167 ILLKRYAQPF
+167 ILLKRYSQPF

-183 PLLEVKSESGNVSR
+183 PLLEVKTESGHVSR

-222 FNIYEQFDPEG
+222 FNVYEQFDPEG
-233 NIQLKFD
+233 NIQLKLD
-240 DIFRGLDFVI
+240 DVFRGLDFAI
-250 EKKFKQVLERE
+250 EKKFKNVLERE
-261 KAIACILQIKALS
+261 KSIACILQVKALS
-274 SSDTLL
+274 SLDTIQ
-280 NELKTVMPNCTF
+280 NELKVAMPNCTF
-292 SSDFKTKQISVFSSD
+292 GSDFKTKQISIFSSD
-307 TKINQIPQQIFREY
+307 TKINQIPQQLFKEY
-321 GLRRLGVVAF
+321 GLKRLGVVAS
-331 LRITDSSGKFNV
+331 LRITDSSGKFTV
-343 EYRKQELSEKLP
+343 EYRKQELNERMP

-382 VSSVKFRIGEIYQV
+382 VSSVKFRIGEHYQV
-396 SKQNDGTFTDE
+396 TKQNDGTLTDE

-438 REECIE
+438 KEECLE
-444 KYNKL
+444 KYAKL

-454 FQTVYSPDKPDFK
+454 FQTAYPPDKPDFK
-467 FKVKTNLIKNKS
+467 FKVKTNLIKNKT

-497 FALPAKEGVKRTEYL
+497 FALPAKEGVKRAEYL

-517 MANESDLTS
+517 IANESDLTS
-526 LVFSIPLRRKE
+526 LVFSISLRRKD
-537 EKAAAKKLLE
+537 EKDAAKKLLE

-553 PIPSVEP
+553 PIPTVEP
-560 NLKGDQAKIGW
+560 NLKGDQAKISW
-571 LVQAMAKLSNPTEK
+571 LVQAMAKISNPSDK

-604 AEEIFKDIS
+604 AEEILKDIS

-697 KEHTLVKPLRIFGKD
+697 KQHTLVKPLRFGKD
-712 AKVEEEGKCFSLD
+712 TKFEEEGKKYSFN
-725 RIQQWVDPELYKKQ
+725 RIMKWVD
-739 QEEKESEVEQVALLE
+739 EKFE
-754 DIEEDEDEIT
+754 EEDFEDDSSEENEEEEIIKE
-764 NDNINNNA
+764 DPRNNA
-772 VKKWMERIAESAH
+772 VQIWMNRIAESAH

-796 KNWAIELTQ
+796 KNWAIELSQ
-805 PVKETRKYFADKYF
+805 PDRNVKKYFADKYF
-819 KYVNVVG
+819 KFANVVG
-826 STCSSAGSDTF
+826 STCSSAGSDSF
-837 IKSYGKIFLDNY
+837 VRSYGNIFLTNY
-849 NVVSKLLY
+849 KLVSKILFLV
-857 LIENAPFSNTIFKS
+857 ENAPFSNSIFS
-871 LALLEIPTPN
+871 ALQGLEIVTPD
-881 LSVYYDLRQSYYD
+881 LTTYYSLRQAYFD
-894 DYNRMIERLSDSG
+894 DYNRTIERLSELD
-907 NDKNLN
+907 NDRNLN
-913 LFKSEGYKRRETF
+913 QFKTEGYKRRQCF
-926 LNLKSHVESILFPL
+926 LDLKAHVETIIYPL
-940 LRSFA
+940 LSPYKIC
-945 VNFDVVIMDEASKA
+945 FDVVIMDEASKA

-1011 NRDFVETSQFE
+1011 NREFVETSQFE
-1022 RLIMNPKVSKSII
+1022 RLIMNPKVSKTII
-1035 ARLNV
+1035 TRLNV

-1061 KGLNPAEELL
+1061 KGLNPAQELI
-1071 EHADDTNLSNPF
+1071 EHADDRELSNPF

-1098 IHTIW
+1098 VHTIW
-1103 VNVDEPEE
+1103 INVDEPEE
-1111 PSGTSRINDREVE
+1111 PSGTSRINEKEVE

-1142 FTHWDSLKDE
+1142 FSHWEGIKDK

-1201 RNIVIVST
+1201 RNILIVST

-1219 IVESNSDI
+1219 IVEPNSDI

-1263 GNAIYKNAID
+1263 GNAIYKNAIEI
-1273 VIRQEGLVIDD
+1273 IRKEGLVIDD
-1284 YKKLNCYK
+1284 YKKLNRYK

>member
-18 VRWHEKAISDF
+18 VRWHENAIYDF
-29 NKNSPKSYE
+29 NKKSPKSYE

-64 TPFQDQEFQFE
+64 IPFQDQEFQFE

-90 VKTNKKTRVVSPL
+90 IKTNKKTRVVFPL
-103 SIPQEKEYLIEE
+103 SIPQEREYLIEE

-133 QLDLFERVSKL
+133 QLNLFERVSKL

-167 ILLKRYAQPF
+167 ILLKRYSQPF

-183 PLLEVKSESGNVSR
+183 PLLEVKSESGNVLR

-280 NELKTVMPNCTF
+280 NELKSVMPNCTF
-292 SSDFKTKQISVFSSD
+292 SSDFRTKQISVFSSD
-307 TKINQIPQQIFREY
+307 TKINQIPQQLFREY
-321 GLRRLGVVAF
+321 GLRRLGVVAS

-396 SKQNDGTFTDE
+396 SKQNDGTLTDE

-467 FKVKTNLIKNKS
+467 FKVKTSLIKNKS

-497 FALPAKEGVKRTEYL
+497 FALPTKEGVERTEYL
-512 PIGKL
+512 SIGKL
-517 MANESDLTS
+517 IVNESDRTA
-526 LVFSIPLRRKE
+526 LVFSIPLLRKE

-571 LVQAMAKLSNPTEK
+571 QVQAIAKLSNPTEK
-585 PNGKPVNEKLG
+585 PNRKPVNEKLG

-639 AALNARDLCLL
+639 AALNASDLCLI

-697 KEHTLVKPLRIFGKD
+697 KEHTLVKPLRFGKD
-712 AKVEEEGKCFSLD
+712 TAFEEEGKKYSFN
-725 RIQQWVDPELYKKQ
+725 RIMKWMDEKY
-739 QEEKESEVEQVALLE
+739 EEEFEDNSSEES
-754 DIEEDEDEIT
+754 DDDEILKE
-764 NDNINNNA
+764 DPGNNA
-772 VKKWMERIAESAH
+772 VQLWMTRIAESAH

-796 KNWAIELTQ
+796 KNWAIELSQ
-805 PVKETRKYFADKYF
+805 PERKVKKYFADKYF
-819 KYVNVVG
+819 KFANVVG
-826 STCSSAGSDTF
+826 STCSSAGSGSFNRDYAKIFNLGFDPKVASEVLFLVENYPNSEKIWELLEVLGLDGEWYKRSQFPELKTF
-837 IKSYGKIFLDNY
+837 IGQ
-849 NVVSKLLY
+849 KLK
-857 LIENAPFSNTIFKS
+857 TI
-871 LALLEIPTPN
+871 
-881 LSVYYDLRQSYYD
+881 
-894 DYNRMIERLSDSG
+894 
-907 NDKNLN
+907 
-913 LFKSEGYKRRETF
+913 
-926 LNLKSHVESILFPL
+926 
-940 LRSFA
+940 
-945 VNFDVVIMDEASKA
+945 FDVVIMDEASKA
-959 TPPEMLLPLCF
+959 TPPEMLLPLSF
-970 GKKSIVIGDHK
+970 ARKSIIIGDHK

-996 LEIKD
+996 LEIQD

-1011 NRDFVETSQFE
+1011 NREFVETSQFE

-1061 KGLNPAEELL
+1061 KGLDPAEELL
-1071 EHADDTNLSNPF
+1071 NHADDTNLSNPF
-1083 SRHHGLLHDQFIKPD
+1083 SRHHGLLHDQFIKPN

-1111 PSGTSRINDREVE
+1111 PSGTSRINDKEVE

-1142 FTHWDSLKDE
+1142 FTYWDSLEDE

-1175 DVRKYAQNDLNIPV
+1175 DVRKYAQNDLKIPV

-1209 VRSNKIIRNG
+1209 VRSNKIIQNG

-1252 LHFFESYKDKS
+1252 LHFFESFKDKS

-1273 VIRQEGLVIDD
+1273 IIRQEGLVIDD
-1284 YKKLNCYK
+1284 YKKLNHYK

>member
-18 VRWHEKAISDF
+18 VRWHEKAIADF
-29 NKNSPKSYE
+29 NKNSAKSYE

-45 GKELKCYW
+45 GKELKCFW

-64 TPFQDQEFQFE
+64 IPFQDQEFQFE

-103 SIPQEKEYLIEE
+103 SIPQEKGYLIEE

-144 DILPKTRIEN
+144 DILPKTKIEN

-183 PLLEVKSESGNVSR
+183 PLLEVKSENGNVSR

-280 NELKTVMPNCTF
+280 NELKSVMPNCTF

-321 GLRRLGVVAF
+321 GLRRLGVVAS
-331 LRITDSSGKFNV
+331 LRITDSSGKFTV
-343 EYRKQELSEKLP
+343 DYRKQELSEKLP
-355 FRDFERAKTQFA
+355 FRDFERAKSQFA

-396 SKQNDGTFTDE
+396 SKQNDGTLTDE

-526 LVFSIPLRRKE
+526 LVFSIPLRRKD

-626 MLKLNDSQREAVV
+626 MLNLNDSQREAVV

-697 KEHTLVKPLRIFGKD
+697 KEHTLVKPLRFGKD
-712 AKVEEEGKCFSLD
+712 TKFEEEGKKYSFN
-725 RIQQWVDPELYKKQ
+725 RIMKWVDEKF
-739 QEEKESEVEQVALLE
+739 EEEEFEDDSSEENDDEEIVKE
-754 DIEEDEDEIT
+754 DPG
-764 NDNINNNA
+764 NNA
-772 VKKWMERIAESAH
+772 VQIWMNRIADSAH
-785 KNSNGKYENAL
+785 KNSNVKYENAL
-796 KNWAIELTQ
+796 KNWAIELSQ
-805 PVKETRKYFADKYF
+805 PERNVKKYFADKYF
-819 KYVNVVG
+819 KFANVVG
-826 STCSSAGSDTF
+826 STCSSAGSGSFNRD
-837 IKSYGKIFLDNY
+837 YAKIFNSGF
-849 NVVSKLLY
+849 NPKVASEVLY
-857 LIENAPFSNTIFKS
+857 LIDTYPNSGKIW
-871 LALLEIPTPN
+871 ALLEELGLN
-881 LSVYYDLRQSYYD
+881 CEWH
-894 DYNRMIERLSDSG
+894 NRSQFPEL
-907 NDKNLN
+907 K
-913 LFKSEGYKRRETF
+913 TF
-926 LNLKSHVESILFPL
+926 LSQKLNTI
-940 LRSFA
+940 
-945 VNFDVVIMDEASKA
+945 FDVVIMDEASKA

-970 GKKSIVIGDHK
+970 ARKSIVIGDHK

-1011 NRDFVETSQFE
+1011 NREFVETSQFE

-1111 PSGTSRINDREVE
+1111 PSGTSRINDKEVE

-1152 DKRMQEQEVG
+1152 DKRIQEQEVG

-1237 VALSRARRLLVVVGN
+1237 VSLSRARRLLVVVGN

-1273 VIRQEGLVIDD
+1273 IIRQEGLVIDD
-1284 YKKLNCYK
+1284 YKKLNRYK

>member
-1 MAIHEDV
+1 MSFNEDV
-8 FGGGN
+8 FGRGN

-18 VRWHEKAISDF
+18 VRWHEKAIADF

-45 GKELKCYW
+45 GKELKCFW

-64 TPFQDQEFQFE
+64 IPFQDQEFQFE
-75 IYAEWDEKLFSHKIK
+75 IYAEWDEKFFSHKIK
-90 VKTNKKTRVVSPL
+90 VNTNKKTRVVSPL

-115 TCRFV
+115 TCRFI

-133 QLDLFERVSKL
+133 QLEMFERVTKL

-183 PLLEVKSESGNVSR
+183 PLLEVKSENGNVSR

-222 FNIYEQFDPEG
+222 FQIFEQFDADG
-233 NIQLKFD
+233 NIKLKYD
-240 DIFRGLDFVI
+240 DIFRGLDFAI
-250 EKKFKQVLERE
+250 EKKFKAVLERE
-261 KAIACILQIKALS
+261 KAIKCVLQLRALPAYEV
-274 SSDTLL
+274 LA
-280 NELKTVMPNCTF
+280 NELKGLMPNCRI
-292 SSDFKTKQISVFSSD
+292 SVDGKTSQISIFSSD
-307 TKINQIPQQIFREY
+307 TKINQIPANKIQEY
-321 GLRRLGVVAF
+321 GLRRLGVISKYVK
-331 LRITDSSGKFNV
+331 TEKSGKVSTVFKKKSLTENLL
-343 EYRKQELSEKLP
+343 RK
-355 FRDFERAKTQFA
+355 DFEQAKYSFGAESIRQ
-367 SGIVRYRNELFKNPN
+367 SKSINGYDISN
-382 VSSVKFRIGEIYQV
+382 VSKVLIGEYYQV
-396 SKQNDGTFTDE
+396 TKNNHGLFSDE
-407 FWIDLKRDL
+407 FWSDLKRDL

-422 VEANETTNTLS
+422 IITNELANTIS
-433 FDFAT
+433 FDFIDL
-438 REECIE
+438 EECLN
-444 KYNKL
+444 KFNKL
-449 KAISK
+449 KDLKKFGFSK
-454 FQTVYSPDKPDFK
+454 TPDRPDFV

-497 FALPAKEGVKRTEYL
+497 FALPAKEGAKRAEYL

-526 LVFSIPLRRKE
+526 LVFSIPLRRKD
-537 EKAAAKKLLE
+537 EKAAVKKLLE

-571 LVQAMAKLSNPTEK
+571 LVQAMGKLSNPTEK

-670 SQNQNQKILLTSE
+670 YQNQNQKILLTSE

-691 IEKLIN
+691 IEKLTN
-697 KEHTLVKPLRIFGKD
+697 KEHTLVKPLRFGND
-712 AKVEEEGKCFSLD
+712 AKFEEEGKKYAFN
-725 RIQQWVDPELYKKQ
+725 RIMKWVDEKF
-739 QEEKESEVEQVALLE
+739 EEEEFEDDSSEENDDEEIVKE
-754 DIEEDEDEIT
+754 DPR
-764 NDNINNNA
+764 NNA
-772 VKKWMERIAESAH
+772 VQIWMNRIAESAH
-785 KNSNGKYENAL
+785 KNSDRKYENAL
-796 KNWAIELTQ
+796 KNWAIELSQ
-805 PVKETRKYFADKYF
+805 PERNVKKYFADKYF
-819 KYVNVVG
+819 KYANVVG
-826 STCSSAGSDTF
+826 STCSSAGNGSFNRDYAKIFNAGFNPIVANEILFLIDTYPN
-837 IKSYGKIFLDNY
+837 SGKIWALVEELGLDGEWY
-849 NVVSKLLY
+849 NRSQFPELRTVLNQKL
-857 LIENAPFSNTIFKS
+857 NTI
-871 LALLEIPTPN
+871 
-881 LSVYYDLRQSYYD
+881 
-894 DYNRMIERLSDSG
+894 
-907 NDKNLN
+907 
-913 LFKSEGYKRRETF
+913 
-926 LNLKSHVESILFPL
+926 
-940 LRSFA
+940 
-945 VNFDVVIMDEASKA
+945 FDVVIMDEASKA
-959 TPPEMLLPLCF
+959 TPPEMLLPQCF

-1061 KGLNPAEELL
+1061 KGLNPAEELI

-1083 SRHHGLLHDQFIKPD
+1083 SRHHGLLNDQFIKPD

-1111 PSGTSRINDREVE
+1111 PSGTSRINDKEVDV
-1124 AVKTVLTYL
+1124 VKTVLTYL

-1175 DVRKYAQNDLNIPV
+1175 DVRKFAQSDLNIPV

-1273 VIRQEGLVIDD
+1273 IIRKEGLVIDD
-1284 YKKLNCYK
+1284 YKKLNRYK

>member
-1 MAIHEDV
+1 MAIYEDV

-18 VRWHEKAISDF
+18 VRWHEKAISEF

-64 TPFQDQEFQFE
+64 IPFQDQEFQFE

-127 RFPVRE
+127 RFPIRD
-133 QLDLFERVSKL
+133 QLELYKRVSKL

-167 ILLKRYAQPF
+167 ILLKRYAQLF
-177 PVKRYY
+177 PIKRYY
-183 PLLEVKSESGNVSR
+183 PLLEVKSDSGNISR

-202 DLHPPDTTDYKEIE
+202 DLLPPDTTDYKEIE

-222 FNIYEQFDPEG
+222 FQIFEKFDADG
-233 NIQLKFD
+233 NIKLKYD
-240 DIFRGLDFVI
+240 DIFRGLDFAI
-250 EKKFKQVLERE
+250 EKKFKAVLERE
-261 KAIACILQIKALS
+261 KAIKCVLQLRALPAYEE
-274 SSDTLL
+274 LA
-280 NELKTVMPNCTF
+280 NELKVLMPNCRI
-292 SSDFKTKQISVFSSD
+292 SVDGKTSQISVFSSD
-307 TKINQIPQQIFREY
+307 TKINQIPANKTQEY
-321 GLRRLGVVAF
+321 GLRRLGVISKYV
-331 LRITDSSGKFNV
+331 ITEKSGKVSTEIKKKSLPENLL
-343 EYRKQELSEKLP
+343 RK
-355 FRDFERAKTQFA
+355 DFEQAKYSFGAESIRQ
-367 SGIVRYRNELFKNPN
+367 SKSINGYDISN
-382 VSSVKFRIGEIYQV
+382 VSKVLIGEYYQV
-396 SKQNDGTFTDE
+396 TKNNDGLFSNE
-407 FWIDLKRDL
+407 FWSDLKRDL

-422 VEANETTNTLS
+422 TITNEQSNTIS
-433 FDFAT
+433 FDFVDF
-438 REECIE
+438 EECLS
-444 KYNKL
+444 KFNKL
-449 KAISK
+449 KDLKKFGFSK
-454 FQTVYSPDKPDFK
+454 TPDRPDFV

-479 DKQLFYERLENLR
+479 DKQLFYERLENLQ

-553 PIPSVEP
+553 LIPSVEP

-670 SQNQNQKILLTSE
+670 RQNQNQKILLTSE

-697 KEHTLVKPLRIFGKD
+697 KEHTLVKPLRFGKD
-712 AKVEEEGKCFSLD
+712 TKFEEEGKKYSFN
-725 RIQQWVDPELYKKQ
+725 RIMKWVDEKF
-739 QEEKESEVEQVALLE
+739 EEEEYE
-754 DIEEDEDEIT
+754 DDSIEENDDEEIVRE
-764 NDNINNNA
+764 DPGNNA
-772 VKKWMERIAESAH
+772 VQIWMNRIAESAH

-796 KNWAIELTQ
+796 KNWAIELSQ
-805 PVKETRKYFADKYF
+805 PERNVKKYFADKYF
-819 KYVNVVG
+819 KFANVVG
-826 STCSSAGSDTF
+826 STCSSAGSGSFNRDYAKIF
-837 IKSYGKIFLDNY
+837 NAGFNPKVASELLWLFDNKPDSGKIW
-849 NVVSKLLY
+849 
-857 LIENAPFSNTIFKS
+857 
-871 LALLEIPTPN
+871 ALLEELGLDGEWHNRSQIPE
-881 LSVYYDLRQSYYD
+881 LKAAIKQ
-894 DYNRMIERLSDSG
+894 
-907 NDKNLN
+907 KLN
-913 LFKSEGYKRRETF
+913 TT
-926 LNLKSHVESILFPL
+926 
-940 LRSFA
+940 
-945 VNFDVVIMDEASKA
+945 FDVVIMDEASKA

-996 LEIKD
+996 LEIQD
-1001 PRGKILSEEI
+1001 PKGKILSEEI

-1083 SRHHGLLHDQFIKPD
+1083 SRHHGLLHDRFIKPD

-1111 PSGTSRINDREVE
+1111 PSGTSRINDKEVE

-1142 FTHWDSLKDE
+1142 FTHWESIKDE
-1152 DKRMQEQEVG
+1152 DKRIQEQEVG

-1273 VIRQEGLVIDD
+1273 IIRQEGLVIDD
-1284 YKKLNCYK
+1284 YKKLNRYK

>member
-64 TPFQDQEFQFE
+64 IPFQDQEFQFE

-261 KAIACILQIKALS
+261 KSIACILQIKALS

-321 GLRRLGVVAF
+321 GLRRLGVVAS

-396 SKQNDGTFTDE
+396 SKQNDGTLTDE

-526 LVFSIPLRRKE
+526 LVFSIPLRRKD

-697 KEHTLVKPLRIFGKD
+697 KEHTLVKPLRFGKD
-712 AKVEEEGKCFSLD
+712 TKFEEEGKKYSFN
-725 RIQQWVDPELYKKQ
+725 RIMKWMDEKFEEEEFEDDSSEENDDEEIVKEDPG
-739 QEEKESEVEQVALLE
+739 
-754 DIEEDEDEIT
+754 
-764 NDNINNNA
+764 NNA
-772 VKKWMERIAESAH
+772 VQIWMNRIAESAH

-796 KNWAIELTQ
+796 KNWAIELSQ
-805 PVKETRKYFADKYF
+805 PERNIKKYFADKYF
-819 KYVNVVG
+819 KFANVVG
-826 STCSSAGSDTF
+826 STCSSAGSGSFNRDYAKIF
-837 IKSYGKIFLDNY
+837 NAGFNPKVASELLWLFDNKPDSGKIW
-849 NVVSKLLY
+849 
-857 LIENAPFSNTIFKS
+857 
-871 LALLEIPTPN
+871 ALLEELGLDGEWHNRSQIPE
-881 LSVYYDLRQSYYD
+881 LKAAIKQ
-894 DYNRMIERLSDSG
+894 
-907 NDKNLN
+907 KLN
-913 LFKSEGYKRRETF
+913 TT
-926 LNLKSHVESILFPL
+926 
-940 LRSFA
+940 
-945 VNFDVVIMDEASKA
+945 FDVVIMDEASKA

-1011 NRDFVETSQFE
+1011 NREFVETSQFE

-1061 KGLNPAEELL
+1061 KGLNPAQELL
-1071 EHADDTNLSNPF
+1071 EHADDMNLSNPF

-1111 PSGTSRINDREVE
+1111 PSGTSRINDKEVE

-1273 VIRQEGLVIDD
+1273 IIRQEGLVIDD
-1284 YKKLNCYK
+1284 YKKLNRYK

>member
-1 MAIHEDV
+1 MIHEDV
-8 FGGGN
+8 FGSGKSM
-13 AIEVV
+13 EVV
-18 VRWHEKAISDF
+18 FRWHEKAIADF
-29 NKNSPKSYE
+29 NKDNSKSYE
-38 QIKQLLE
+38 QVKQLIE

-53 LKVKDIEQRII
+53 LKVKDIEQQII
-64 TPFQDQEFQFE
+64 VPIKEQEIQIE
-75 IYAEWDEKLFSHKIK
+75 IFAEWDEKLFSHKVK
-90 VKTNKKTRVVSPL
+90 VKTNKKTRVVTPV
-103 SIPQEKEYLIEE
+103 SIPLEKEYLIEE
-115 TCRFV
+115 TCRIV
-120 FIDINDA
+120 FIDINDS

-133 QLDLFERVSKL
+133 QLELFERVSSL
-144 DILPKTRIEN
+144 EILPKTRIEN

-167 ILLKRYAQPF
+167 ILLKRYSQPF

-183 PLLEVKSESGNVSR
+183 PLLEVKTESGNVSR

-222 FNIYEQFDPEG
+222 FNVYEQFTPEG
-233 NIQLKFD
+233 NIQLKLD
-240 DIFRGLDFVI
+240 DVFRGLDFAI
-250 EKKFKQVLERE
+250 EKKFKNVLERE
-261 KAIACILQIKALS
+261 KSIVCILQIKALS
-274 SSDTLL
+274 SLDKIQ
-280 NELKTVMPNCTF
+280 NELKSAMPDCTF
-292 SSDFKTKQISVFSSD
+292 GSDFKTKQISIFSSD
-307 TKINQIPQQIFREY
+307 TKINQIPQQIFKEY
-321 GLRRLGVVAF
+321 GLKRIGVVAS
-331 LRITDSSGKFNV
+331 LRITDNSGKFTV
-343 EYRKQELSEKLP
+343 EYRKQELNERML
-355 FRDFERAKTQFA
+355 FRDFERAKAQFA

-382 VSSVKFRIGEIYQV
+382 VSSVKFRIGELYQV
-396 SKQNDGTFTDE
+396 TKQNDGTLTDE

-438 REECIE
+438 KEECLE
-444 KYNKL
+444 RYAKL

-454 FQTVYSPDKPDFK
+454 FQTAYSPDKPDFK
-467 FKVKTNLIKNKS
+467 FKVKTNLIKNKT

-497 FALPAKEGVKRTEYL
+497 FALPAKEGVKRAEYL

-517 MANESDLTS
+517 IANESDLTS
-526 LVFSIPLRRKE
+526 LVFSISLRRKD
-537 EKAAAKKLLE
+537 EKAGAKKLLE

-553 PIPSVEP
+553 PIPTVEP
-560 NLKGDQAKIGW
+560 NLKGDQAKISW
-571 LVQAMAKLSNPTEK
+571 LVQAMAKISNPSDK
-585 PNGKPVNEKLG
+585 PNGKSVNEKLG

-613 KDSEEWQRVRSNE
+613 KDSEEWQRVHSNE
-626 MLKLNDSQREAVV
+626 MLNLNDSQREAVV

-697 KEHTLVKPLRIFGKD
+697 KQQTLVKPLRFGKD
-712 AKVEEEGKCFSLD
+712 TKFEEEGKKYSFN
-725 RIQQWVDPELYKKQ
+725 RIMKWVD
-739 QEEKESEVEQVALLE
+739 EKFEGEDFEDDSSEESEEEEIIKE
-754 DIEEDEDEIT
+754 DPR
-764 NDNINNNA
+764 NNA
-772 VKKWMERIAESAH
+772 VQIWMNRIAESAH
-785 KNSNGKYENAL
+785 KNSNGKFENTL
-796 KNWAIELTQ
+796 KNWAIELSQ
-805 PVKETRKYFADKYF
+805 PDRNVKKYFADKYF
-819 KYVNVVG
+819 KFANVVG
-826 STCSSAGSDTF
+826 STCSSAGSGSFNRDYAKIF
-837 IKSYGKIFLDNY
+837 NSGFNSKVASELLWLFDNKPDSGKIW
-849 NVVSKLLY
+849 
-857 LIENAPFSNTIFKS
+857 
-871 LALLEIPTPN
+871 ALLE
-881 LSVYYDLRQSYYD
+881 DLGLKGEWQ
-894 DYNRMIERLSDSG
+894 NRSQILEL
-907 NDKNLN
+907 KAAIKQKLN
-913 LFKSEGYKRRETF
+913 TT
-926 LNLKSHVESILFPL
+926 
-940 LRSFA
+940 
-945 VNFDVVIMDEASKA
+945 FDVVIMDEASKA

-1011 NRDFVETSQFE
+1011 NREFVETSQFE
-1022 RLIMNPKVSKSII
+1022 RLIMNPKVSKTII

-1061 KGLNPAEELL
+1061 KGLNPAQELI
-1071 EHADDTNLSNPF
+1071 EHADDRELSNPF

-1098 IHTIW
+1098 VHTIW

-1111 PSGTSRINDREVE
+1111 PSGTSRINDKEVE
-1124 AVKTVLTYL
+1124 VVKTVLTYL

-1142 FTHWDSLKDE
+1142 FSHWEGIKEE

-1162 IISFYGHQVKKLQ
+1162 IISFYGHQVKRLQ

-1219 IVESNSDI
+1219 IVEPNSDI

-1252 LHFFESYKDKS
+1252 LNFFETYKDKS

-1273 VIRQEGLVIDD
+1273 IIRKEGLVIDD
-1284 YKKLNCYK
+1284 YKKLKRYK

>member
-1 MAIHEDV
+1 MSFNEDV

-18 VRWHEKAISDF
+18 VRWHEKAIADF

-53 LKVKDIEQRII
+53 LKVKDTEQRII
-64 TPFQDQEFQFE
+64 IPFQDQEFQFE
-75 IYAEWDEKLFSHKIK
+75 IYAEWDEKFFSHKIK

-115 TCRFV
+115 TCRFI

-133 QLDLFERVSKL
+133 QLEMFERVAKL

-183 PLLEVKSESGNVSR
+183 PLLEVKSENGNVLR

-222 FNIYEQFDPEG
+222 FQIFEQFDSDG
-233 NIQLKFD
+233 NIKLKYD
-240 DIFRGLDFVI
+240 DIFRGLDFAI
-250 EKKFKQVLERE
+250 EKKFKAVLDRE
-261 KAIACILQIKALS
+261 KAIKCVLQLRALPAYEV
-274 SSDTLL
+274 LA
-280 NELKTVMPNCTF
+280 NELKGLMPNYRI
-292 SSDFKTKQISVFSSD
+292 SVDGKTSQISIFSSD
-307 TKINQIPQQIFREY
+307 TKINQIPANKIQEY
-321 GLRRLGVVAF
+321 GLRRLGVISKYV
-331 LRITDSSGKFNV
+331 ITERSGKVTPVFKKKSLPENLP
-343 EYRKQELSEKLP
+343 RK
-355 FRDFERAKTQFA
+355 DFEQVKYSFGAESIRQSKSTNGPHI
-367 SGIVRYRNELFKNPN
+367 SN
-382 VSSVKFRIGEIYQV
+382 VSKVLIGEYYQV
-396 SKQNDGTFTDE
+396 TKNNDGLFSDE
-407 FWIDLKRDL
+407 FWTDLKRDL

-422 VEANETTNTLS
+422 TVTNELANTIS
-433 FDFAT
+433 FDFIDL
-438 REECIE
+438 EECLI
-444 KYNKL
+444 KFNKL
-449 KAISK
+449 KDLKKFGFSK
-454 FQTVYSPDKPDFK
+454 TPDRPDFV

-497 FALPAKEGVKRTEYL
+497 FALPAKEGAMRAEYL

-526 LVFSIPLRRKE
+526 LVFSIPLRRKD
-537 EKAAAKKLLE
+537 EKAAVKKLLE

-571 LVQAMAKLSNPTEK
+571 LVQAMGKLSNPTEK

-670 SQNQNQKILLTSE
+670 YQNQNQKILLTSE

-691 IEKLIN
+691 IEKLTN
-697 KEHTLVKPLRIFGKD
+697 KEHTLVKPLRFGKD
-712 AKVEEEGKCFSLD
+712 AKFEEEGKKYAFN
-725 RIQQWVDPELYKKQ
+725 RIMKWVDEKF
-739 QEEKESEVEQVALLE
+739 EEEEFEDDSSEENDDEEIVKE
-754 DIEEDEDEIT
+754 DPR
-764 NDNINNNA
+764 NNA
-772 VKKWMERIAESAH
+772 VQIWMNRIAEAAH
-785 KNSNGKYENAL
+785 KNSDRKYDNAL
-796 KNWAIELTQ
+796 KNWAIELSQ
-805 PVKETRKYFADKYF
+805 PERNVKKYFADKYF
-819 KYVNVVG
+819 KYANVVG
-826 STCSSAGSDTF
+826 STCSSAGSGSFNRD
-837 IKSYGKIFLDNY
+837 YAKIFNAGF
-849 NVVSKLLY
+849 NPKVANEILY
-857 LIENAPFSNTIFKS
+857 LIDTYPNSGKIWALVEELGLDGEWYNPSQFPELRTVLNQKLNTI
-871 LALLEIPTPN
+871 
-881 LSVYYDLRQSYYD
+881 
-894 DYNRMIERLSDSG
+894 
-907 NDKNLN
+907 
-913 LFKSEGYKRRETF
+913 
-926 LNLKSHVESILFPL
+926 
-940 LRSFA
+940 
-945 VNFDVVIMDEASKA
+945 FDVVIMDEASKA

-1061 KGLNPAEELL
+1061 KGLNPAEELI

-1083 SRHHGLLHDQFIKPD
+1083 SRHHGLLNDQFIKPD

-1111 PSGTSRINDREVE
+1111 PSGTSRINDKEVDV
-1124 AVKTVLTYL
+1124 VKTVLTYL

-1175 DVRKYAQNDLNIPV
+1175 DVRKFAQNDLNIPV

-1252 LHFFESYKDKS
+1252 LRFFESYKDKS

-1273 VIRQEGLVIDD
+1273 IIRQEGLIIDD
-1284 YKKLNCYK
+1284 YKKLNRYK

>member
-1 MAIHEDV
+1 MSFNEDV

-29 NKNSPKSYE
+29 NKNSTKSYE

-45 GKELKCYW
+45 GKDLKCFW

-64 TPFQDQEFQFE
+64 IPFQDQEFQFE

-90 VKTNKKTRVVSPL
+90 VKTNKKTKIVTPL
-103 SIPQEKEYLIEE
+103 SATPEKEYLIEE

-133 QLDLFERVSKL
+133 QLELFERVAKL

-167 ILLKRYAQPF
+167 ILLKRFAQPF
-177 PVKRYY
+177 LVKRYY
-183 PLLEVKSESGNVSR
+183 PLLEVKSENGNVSR

-222 FNIYEQFDPEG
+222 FQIFEQFDADG
-233 NIQLKFD
+233 NIKLKYD
-240 DIFRGLDFVI
+240 NIFRGLDYVI
-250 EKKFKQVLERE
+250 EKKYKAVLERE
-261 KAIACILQIKALS
+261 KAIKCVLQLRVLPAYEVLA
-274 SSDTLL
+274 
-280 NELKTVMPNCTF
+280 NELKGLMPNCRI
-292 SSDFKTKQISVFSSD
+292 SVESKSNQISIFSSD
-307 TKINQIPQQIFREY
+307 TKINQIPASKIQEY
-321 GLRRLGVVAF
+321 GLRRLGVTSKY
-331 LRITDSSGKFNV
+331 LITERSGKVTPVFKKKSLPENLP
-343 EYRKQELSEKLP
+343 RK
-355 FRDFERAKTQFA
+355 DFEQVKYSFGAESIRQSKSTNGPHI
-367 SGIVRYRNELFKNPN
+367 SN
-382 VSSVKFRIGEIYQV
+382 VSKVLIGEYYQV
-396 SKQNDGTFTDE
+396 TKNNDGLFSDE
-407 FWIDLKRDL
+407 FWTDLKRDL

-422 VEANETTNTLS
+422 TVTNELSCTIS
-433 FDFAT
+433 FDFIDF
-438 REECIE
+438 EECHS
-444 KYNKL
+444 KFNKL
-449 KAISK
+449 KDLKKFGFSK
-454 FQTVYSPDKPDFK
+454 TPDRPDFV

-479 DKQLFYERLENLR
+479 DKQIFYERLENLR

-497 FALPAKEGVKRTEYL
+497 FALPAKEGVKRAEYL

-526 LVFSIPLRRKE
+526 LVFSIPLRRKD
-537 EKAAAKKLLE
+537 EKAAAKKLRE

-553 PIPSVEP
+553 PILSVEP

-571 LVQAMAKLSNPTEK
+571 LVQAMGKLSNPTEK

-613 KDSEEWQRVRSNE
+613 KNSEEWQRVRSNE

-670 SQNQNQKILLTSE
+670 CQNQNQKILLTSE

-697 KEHTLVKPLRIFGKD
+697 KEHTLVKPLRFGKD
-712 AKVEEEGKCFSLD
+712 TKFEEEGKKYSFN
-725 RIQQWVDPELYKKQ
+725 RIMKWVDEKF
-739 QEEKESEVEQVALLE
+739 EEEEFEDDSSEENDDEEIVKEDLG
-754 DIEEDEDEIT
+754 
-764 NDNINNNA
+764 NNA
-772 VKKWMERIAESAH
+772 VQIWMSRIADSAH
-785 KNSNGKYENAL
+785 RNSNGKYENAL
-796 KNWAIELTQ
+796 KNWAIELSQ
-805 PVKETRKYFADKYF
+805 PERNVKKYFADKYF
-819 KYVNVVG
+819 KFANVVG
-826 STCSSAGSDTF
+826 STCSSAGSGSFNRDYAKIF
-837 IKSYGKIFLDNY
+837 NEGFNPKVAVELLWLFDNKLDSGKIWALMEELGLDGEWHNRSQIPELK
-849 NVVSKLLY
+849 VAIKQKL
-857 LIENAPFSNTIFKS
+857 ST
-871 LALLEIPTPN
+871 T
-881 LSVYYDLRQSYYD
+881 
-894 DYNRMIERLSDSG
+894 
-907 NDKNLN
+907 
-913 LFKSEGYKRRETF
+913 
-926 LNLKSHVESILFPL
+926 
-940 LRSFA
+940 
-945 VNFDVVIMDEASKA
+945 FDVVIMDEASKA

-981 QLPPMLNEKEFKEAL
+981 QLPPMLNEKDFKEAL

-1011 NRDFVETSQFE
+1011 NREFVETSQFE

-1061 KGLNPAEELL
+1061 KGLNPAQELIEE
-1071 EHADDTNLSNPF
+1071 ADDTNLSNPF

-1111 PSGTSRINDREVE
+1111 PSGTSRINDKEVD

-1142 FTHWDSLKDE
+1142 FAHWDGLKDE

-1162 IISFYGHQVKKLQ
+1162 IISFYGGQVKKLQ

-1219 IVESNSDI
+1219 NVELNSDI

-1252 LHFFESYKDKS
+1252 LRFFESYKDKS

-1273 VIRQEGLVIDD
+1273 IIRQEGLIIDD
-1284 YKKLNCYK
+1284 YKS